1 MRKQL
6 LLMLSLLLYAVG
18 MAAQQPDWGYNPNAY
33 PDEHVIYVGLVDDQG
48 SAVQSFN
55 ENTYLG
61 AFIDGECRGL
71 AKVSQ
76 KSVSDTKTIYYFA
89 LRVKGSDTDNGKAI
103 SFRLSVPGAN
113 TSYIYNDLQP
123 AADAVTYTNKKTTG
137 TLSDLFP
144 LKFIQPLYYA
154 FTQET
159 VSVKVGEQLNLL
171 DYITF
176 EPANANIPELNWN
189 MYDES
194 WRENVNIEGN
204 KLTAIKSTGKYGAVG
219 IFPKL
224 WDMKNTGDHT
234 SINVRVIQPA
244 TSIELR
250 DEYKNGITVNLG
262 DTAALNTVLRSGYTT
277 SPADCNEELTW
288 KSSDETALLPMIG
301 SDIGK
306 FNPVKAG
313 TYTMTLSGENA
324 SVDLKV
330 TVIKPVEYIN
340 PVGTVK
346 VIKMY
351 VGENL
356 LDILPSGYKV
366 MPEDAADR
374 SVRYEVNQSYSDQ
387 GVYEDGDGAYKYTD
401 IFGNLYF
408 NEGDEMIALKSGRVR
423 VTIRSVQN
431 PQASCEYEV
440 IVKDGPT
447 SITFK
452 QEEMTFLLPI
462 KDTDKSDISED
473 IRNNIIMT
481 PSWPKYDENESY
493 DKRSTLLYIQFVK
506 DVTSDTEVITLD
518 YDFTEDKLS
527 ASIVN
532 AGRGS
537 VGVIYLSERTV
548 ASEEGLKN
556 EEVEIMKKFSV
567 VVMESLKGFNVD
579 NYVEMVST
587 ETRDFVLTPDPVG
600 AEVDPSRVEVT
611 ITPNSYLPEEW
622 KSMVEI
628 VPTDESKLNYTIIPH
643 SVGRATISVKLDGV
657 EVATSNVLIGQRYMQ
672 KAGWKWTSF
681 YAGGVRWN
689 SPEYELGNVVEEI
702 RSEDALLHNDPEYG
716 YFGDLNSL
724 GTGTCY
730 KIKVKE
736 EEPGLLDLRIMYT
749 GAYEDMQTHRQIVPM
764 WNWLGNPYQ
773 YDHDINS
780 VFSTEDSNAN
790 NFNVGDRIVS
800 KDDGF
805 AEYNGE
811 KWTGTLIT
819 LHAGLGYM
827 YFNAGSEN
835 VDMEYQRESLM
846 PQGTPVMNAPQ
857 HKQSVWTYNSA
868 PFADNMTIVADLGN
882 DYSAERFTVGA
893 FVGDECRGEG
903 EMIDGKCFITVHADK
918 GETISFKLHDAVSG
932 EMRTI
937 NEQMPFAKMAG
948 SLRAPQR
955 LTVGGIVTGITSAD
969 IASSGI
975 AIVDGQITV
984 QGMDVADIIVCNA
997 SGAVVS
1003 TGETTVAGLPSGV
1016 YVVKVKTKDGKTV
1029 TKKLVK

>member
-1 MRKQL
+1 
-6 LLMLSLLLYAVG
+6 MLSLLLYAVG

-33 PDEHVIYVGLVDDQG
+33 PDEHVIYVGLTEG
-48 SAVQSFN
+48 SLDNCGQKELP

-71 AKVSQ
+71 AKVQ
-76 KSVSDTKTIYYFA
+76 KKSLSVALTINYFP
-89 LRVKGSDTDNGKAI
+89 LRVKGDTNDEGKAI
-103 SFRLSVPGAN
+103 SFRLLYPGGQL
-113 TSYIYNDLQP
+113 SYVYDLQP

-137 TLSDLFP
+137 TLSALFP
-144 LKFIQPLYYA
+144 LKFIQPLYYS

-159 VSVKVGEQLNLL
+159 VSVKVGEQINLL

-189 MYDES
+189 MYEES
-194 WRENVNIEGN
+194 ENVNIEGN
-204 KLTAIKSTGKYGAVG
+204 KLTAIKSTGKYGSVG
-219 IFPKL
+219 VFPKL
-224 WDMKNTGDHT
+224 WDMKNTGQYSD
-234 SINVRVIQPA
+234 INIRVIQPA

-277 SPADCNEELTW
+277 APADCNEELTW
-288 KSSDETALLPMIG
+288 KSSDETAILPMIG

-306 FNPVKAG
+306 FNPVKTG

-340 PVGTVK
+340 PVGRVK
-346 VIKMY
+346 EIKMY
-351 VGENL
+351 IGDNL

-366 MPEDAADR
+366 MPEDATDR
-374 SVRYEVNQSYSDQ
+374 SVRYEVLPSYNQDQ
-387 GVYEDGDGAYKYTD
+387 EFKYNEILEDKGSEG
-401 IFGNLYF
+401 IFARKPGRAR
-408 NEGDEMIALKSGRVR
+408 IAIISN
-423 VTIRSVQN
+423 QN
-431 PQASCEYEV
+431 PQATCTYEV

-447 SITFK
+447 NITFK
-452 QEEMTFLLPI
+452 QDEMTFLMPI
-462 KDTDKSDISED
+462 KDTDKWDISED

-481 PSWPKYDENESY
+481 PSWPKYEEYESY
-493 DKRSTLLYIQFVK
+493 DIAQSNLDISSLTDAVNLY
-506 DVTSDTEVITLD
+506 
-518 YDFTEDKLS
+518 YDFKKDSLS
-527 ASIVN
+527 ASIVK
-532 AGRGS
+532 
-537 VGVIYLSERTV
+537 VGEGWIDISYSSERTI
-548 ASEEGLKN
+548 ATEEGLQN
-556 EEVEIMKKFSV
+556 DEYRISNHFNITIL
-567 VVMESLKGFNVD
+567 ESLKGFKVD
-579 NYVEMVST
+579 GYVEMVST
-587 ETRDFVLTPDPVG
+587 ETRDFVLTPDPVD

-611 ITPNSYLPEEW
+611 IVDASVPEMW
-622 KSMVEI
+622 KSIVEI
-628 VPTDESKLNYTIIPH
+628 VPTDETMLNYTIKPH

-657 EVATSNVLIGQRYMQ
+657 EVATSYVGIGQRYIQ
-672 KAGWKWTSF
+672 KAGWKWTSL
-681 YAGGVRWN
+681 YSGGVSWN
-689 SPEYELGNVVEEI
+689 SPEYELGDVVEEI

-716 YFGDLNSL
+716 YFGDLNRL
-724 GTGTCY
+724 EPGTCY

-736 EEPGLLDLRIMYT
+736 EEPGLLNLRIYP
-749 GAYEDMQTHRQIVPM
+749 GGYEDMRPYRQIVPM

-780 VFSTEDSNAN
+780 VFSTEDANAN
-790 NFNVGDRIVS
+790 KFNVGDRIVS
-800 KDDGF
+800 KDNGF

-811 KWTGTLIT
+811 KWTGTLTT

-827 YFNAGSEN
+827 YFNAASDTIN
-835 VDMEYQRESLM
+835 MELKYEWNM

-882 DYSAERFTVGA
+882 EYSAERFTVGA

-955 LTVGGIVTGITSAD
+955 LTVGGIVTGITAAD

-984 QGMDVADIIVCNA
+984 QGMDVADVIVCNA

>member
-1 MRKQL
+1 
-6 LLMLSLLLYAVG
+6 MLSLLLYAVG

-33 PDEHVIYVGLVDDQG
+33 PDEHVIYVGLTEG
-48 SAVQSFN
+48 SLDNCGQKELP

-71 AKVSQ
+71 AKVQ
-76 KSVSDTKTIYYFA
+76 KKSLSVALTINYFP
-89 LRVKGSDTDNGKAI
+89 LRVKGDTNDEGKAI
-103 SFRLSVPGAN
+103 SFRLLYPGGQL
-113 TSYIYNDLQP
+113 SYVYDLQP

-144 LKFIQPLYYA
+144 LKFIQPLYYG

-159 VSVKVGEQLNLL
+159 VSVKVGEQINLL

-189 MYDES
+189 MYEES
-194 WRENVNIEGN
+194 ENVIIEGN
-204 KLTAIKSTGKYGAVG
+204 KLTAIKSTGKYGSVG
-219 IFPKL
+219 VFPKL
-224 WDMKNTGDHT
+224 WDMKNTGQYPD
-234 SINVRVIQPA
+234 INIRVIQPA

-277 SPADCNEELTW
+277 APADCNEELTW
-288 KSSDETALLPMIG
+288 KSSDETAILPMIG

-306 FNPVKAG
+306 FNPVKTG
-313 TYTMTLSGENA
+313 TYTITLGGEKA

-330 TVIKPVEYIN
+330 TVIKPVEYIEM
-340 PVGTVK
+340 VGSVK
-346 VIKMY
+346 TIKMF

-356 LDILPSGYKV
+356 LNILPAGYKV
-366 MPEDAADR
+366 MPEDATDR
-374 SVRYEVNQSYSDQ
+374 SVHYEVNQSFSDQ

-401 IFGNLYF
+401 IFGDLYF
-408 NEGDEMIALKSGRVR
+408 NEGDEMIALKPGRVR
-423 VTIRSVQN
+423 VTINSTQN
-431 PQASCEYEV
+431 SRAYCEYEV
-440 IVKDGPT
+440 IVKRGPT
-447 SITFK
+447 NITFK
-452 QEEMTFLLPI
+452 QEEMTFLMPR
-462 KDTDKSDISED
+462 KDTDKWDISED

-481 PSWPKYDENESY
+481 PSWPKYEEYESY
-493 DKRSTLLYIQFVK
+493 DIAQSNLDISSLTDAVK
-506 DVTSDTEVITLD
+506 LS
-518 YDFTEDKLS
+518 YDFKKDSLS
-527 ASIVN
+527 ASVVK
-532 AGRGS
+532 
-537 VGVIYLSERTV
+537 VGEGWIDISYSSERTI
-548 ASEEGLKN
+548 ATEEGLRN
-556 EEVEIMKKFSV
+556 DEYEISNHFHV
-567 VVMESLKGFNVD
+567 TIMESLKGFKVD
-579 NYVEMVST
+579 GYVEMVST

-611 ITPNSYLPEEW
+611 ITPDSYVSEEW
-622 KSMVEI
+622 KSIVEI
-628 VPTDESKLNYTIIPH
+628 VPTDETMLNYTIKSH
-643 SVGRATISVKLDGV
+643 SVGRAIISVKLDGV
-657 EVATSNVLIGQRYMQ
+657 EVASSNVLIGQRYMQ
-672 KAGWKWTSF
+672 KAGWKWASL
-681 YAGGVRWN
+681 YGGDVRWN

-716 YFGDLNSL
+716 YFGDINRLES
-724 GTGTCY
+724 GTCY

-749 GAYEDMQTHRQIVPM
+749 GAYEDMKTRRQIVLK

-780 VFSTEDSNAN
+780 VFSTEDAYAN

-811 KWTGTLIT
+811 KWTGTLTT

-835 VDMEYQRESLM
+835 VDMEYLREGSM

-882 DYSAERFTVGA
+882 GYSAERFTVGA

-955 LTVGGIVTGITSAD
+955 LTVGGIVTGITAAD

-984 QGMDVADIIVCNA
+984 QGMDVADVIVCNA

-1003 TGETTVAGLPSGV
+1003 TGESTVTGLPSGV

>member
-1 MRKQL
+1 
-6 LLMLSLLLYAVG
+6 

-71 AKVSQ
+71 AKVSRY
-76 KSVSDTKTIYYFA
+76 SVSDTQTIYYFA
-89 LRVKGSDTDNGKAI
+89 LRVKGTNTDNGKAI
-103 SFRLSVPGAN
+103 SYRLSVGGN
-113 TSYIYNDLQP
+113 QSLVFNDLKP
-123 AADAVTYTNKKTTG
+123 AANAVTYTNNGTTG
-137 TLSDLFP
+137 KLSALYQ
-144 LKFIQPLYYA
+144 LTFIRPGYYGI
-154 FTQET
+154 TQEE

-176 EPANANIPELNWN
+176 KPENANIPEIDWN
-189 MYDES
+189 MSSKEYATL
-194 WRENVNIEGN
+194 EGN
-204 KLTAIKSTGKYGAVG
+204 TLTATKSTGKYATFNISPNLGY
-219 IFPKL
+219 
-224 WDMKNTGDHT
+224 MKPIGQYT

-244 TSIELR
+244 ISIELR

-262 DTAALNTVLRSGYTT
+262 DTAALNTVLRSGYTIA
-277 SPADCNEELTW
+277 PADCNEELTW

-330 TVIKPVEYIN
+330 TVIKPVEYIEM
-340 PVGTVK
+340 VGSVET
-346 VIKMY
+346 IKMF

-356 LDILPSGYKV
+356 LNILPAGYKV
-366 MPEDAADR
+366 MPEDATDR
-374 SVRYEVNQSYSDQ
+374 SVHYEVNQSDSDQ

-401 IFGNLYF
+401 IFGDLYF
-408 NEGDEMIALKSGRVR
+408 NEGDEMIALKPGRVR
-423 VTIRSVQN
+423 VTINSTQN
-431 PQASCEYEV
+431 SRAYCEYEV
-440 IVKDGPT
+440 IVKRGPT
-447 SITFK
+447 NITFK
-452 QEEMTFLLPI
+452 QEEMTFLMPR
-462 KDTDKSDISED
+462 KDTDKWDISKD

-481 PSWPKYDENESY
+481 PSWPKYEEYEEYDIAES
-493 DKRSTLLYIQFVK
+493 DLDIRSYTKAVHLY
-506 DVTSDTEVITLD
+506 
-518 YDFTEDKLS
+518 YDFKNDILS
-527 ASIVN
+527 ALIDSIGQ
-532 AGRGS
+532 GRINVS
-537 VGVIYLSERTV
+537 YSSERTI
-548 ASEEGLKN
+548 ATETGLHN
-556 EEVEIMKKFSV
+556 DEYNISNHFNITIL
-567 VVMESLKGFNVD
+567 ESLKGFNVD
-579 NYVEMVST
+579 GYVDMVST
-587 ETRDFVLTPDPVG
+587 ETCDFVLTPDPVG

-628 VPTDESKLNYTIIPH
+628 VPTDETKLNYTILPH
-643 SVGRATISVKLDGV
+643 GVGSATISVKLDSE
-657 EVATSNVLIGQRYMQ
+657 EVATSNVSIGQRYMQ

-716 YFGDLNSL
+716 YFGDIYSL
-724 GTGTCY
+724 ETGECY

-780 VFSTEDSNAN
+780 VFSTEDTYAN

-800 KDDGF
+800 KDNGF

-811 KWTGTLIT
+811 KWTGTLTT

-827 YFNAGSEN
+827 YFNAASDTI
-835 VDMEYQRESLM
+835 DMEYLREGSM

-955 LTVGGIVTGITSAD
+955 LTVGGIVTGITAAD

-984 QGMDVADIIVCNA
+984 QGMDVADVIVCNA

-1003 TGETTVAGLPSGV
+1003 TGETTVTGLPSGV

>member
-1 MRKQL
+1 
-6 LLMLSLLLYAVG
+6 MLSLLLYAVG

-33 PDEHVIYVGLVDDQG
+33 PDEHVIYVGLTEG
-48 SAVQSFN
+48 SLDNCGQKELP

-71 AKVSQ
+71 AKVQ
-76 KSVSDTKTIYYFA
+76 KKSLSVALTINYFP
-89 LRVKGSDTDNGKAI
+89 LRVKGDTNDEGKAI
-103 SFRLSVPGAN
+103 SFRLLYPGGQL
-113 TSYIYNDLQP
+113 SYVYDLQP

-144 LKFIQPLYYA
+144 LKFIQPLYYG

-159 VSVKVGEQLNLL
+159 VSVKVGEQINLL

-189 MYDES
+189 MYEES
-194 WRENVNIEGN
+194 ENVIIEGN
-204 KLTAIKSTGKYGAVG
+204 KLTAIKSTGKYGSVG
-219 IFPKL
+219 VFPKL
-224 WDMKNTGDHT
+224 WDMKNTGQYSD
-234 SINVRVIQPA
+234 INIRVIQPA

-277 SPADCNEELTW
+277 APADCNEELTW
-288 KSSDETALLPMIG
+288 KSSDETAIRPMTSE
-301 SDIGK
+301 SDLGK
-306 FNPVKAG
+306 FEPVKTG
-313 TYTMTLSGENA
+313 TYTMTLGGENA

-330 TVIKPVEYIN
+330 TVIKPVEYIT
-340 PVGTVK
+340 PVGSVK
-346 VIKMY
+346 TIKMF

-356 LDILPSGYKV
+356 LNILPSGYKV

-374 SVRYEVNQSYSDQ
+374 SVHYEVNQSYSDQ

-408 NEGDEMIALKSGRVR
+408 NEGDEMIALKPGRVR

-440 IVKDGPT
+440 IVKRGPT
-447 SITFK
+447 NITFK
-452 QEEMTFLLPI
+452 QEEMTFLMPR
-462 KDTDKSDISED
+462 KDTDKWDISED

-481 PSWPKYDENESY
+481 PSWPKYEEYESY
-493 DKRSTLLYIQFVK
+493 DIAQSNLDISSLTDAVKLY
-506 DVTSDTEVITLD
+506 
-518 YDFTEDKLS
+518 YDFEKDSLS
-527 ASIVN
+527 ASIDSIGQ
-532 AGRGS
+532 GRINVS
-537 VGVIYLSERTV
+537 YSSERTI
-548 ASEEGLKN
+548 ATEEGLQN
-556 EEVEIMKKFSV
+556 DEYRISNHFNITIL
-567 VVMESLKGFNVD
+567 ESLKGFKVD
-579 NYVEMVST
+579 EYVDMVST
-587 ETRDFVLTPDPVG
+587 ETRDFVLTPDPVD

-611 ITPNSYLPEEW
+611 ITPDSYVSEEW
-622 KSMVEI
+622 KSIVEI
-628 VPTDESKLNYTIIPH
+628 EPTDETMLNYTIKPH
-643 SVGRATISVKLDGV
+643 SVGRATISVKLDGE
-657 EVATSNVLIGQRYMQ
+657 EVATSFVSIGQRYMQ

-681 YAGGVRWN
+681 YGGRVGWN
-689 SPEYELGNVVEEI
+689 SPEIELGNVVEEI

-716 YFGDLNSL
+716 YFGDLNWL
-724 GTGTCY
+724 ETGECY

-736 EEPGLLDLRIMYT
+736 EEPGLLNLRIYP
-749 GAYEDMQTHRQIVPM
+749 GGYEDMRPYRQIVPM

-780 VFSTEDSNAN
+780 VFSTEDANAN
-790 NFNVGDRIVS
+790 KFNVGDRIVS
-800 KDDGF
+800 KDNGF

-811 KWTGTLIT
+811 KWTGTLTT

-827 YFNAGSEN
+827 YFNAASDTIN
-835 VDMEYQRESLM
+835 MELKYEWNM

-955 LTVGGIVTGITSAD
+955 LTVGGIVTGITAAD

-975 AIVDGQITV
+975 AVVDGQITV
-984 QGMDVADIIVCNA
+984 QGMDVADVIVCNA

-1003 TGETTVAGLPSGV
+1003 TGETTVTGLPSGV

>member
-1 MRKQL
+1 
-6 LLMLSLLLYAVG
+6 MLSLLLYAVG

-55 ENTYLG
+55 DNTYLG
-61 AFIDGECRGL
+61 AFIEGECRGL
-71 AKVSQ
+71 AKVSRY
-76 KSVSDTKTIYYFA
+76 SVSDTQTIYYFA
-89 LRVKGSDTDNGKAI
+89 LRVKGTNTDNGKAI
-103 SFRLSVPGAN
+103 SYRLSIGGNQSFVF
-113 TSYIYNDLQP
+113 NDLKP
-123 AADAVTYTNKKTTG
+123 AANAVTYTNNGTTG
-137 TLSDLFP
+137 KLSALYQ
-144 LKFIQPLYYA
+144 LTFIRPGYYSIVQP
-154 FTQET
+154 E
-159 VSVKVGEQLNLL
+159 VSVKVGAEFNLL
-171 DYITF
+171 DHITF
-176 EPANANIPELNWN
+176 EPANANIPEMNWT
-189 MYDES
+189 MGQGEK
-194 WRENVNIEGN
+194 ENEYASIKGN
-204 KLTAIKSTGKYGAVG
+204 TFKALKSTGKYIWVSVSPNLLG
-219 IFPKL
+219 
-224 WDMKNTGDHT
+224 MKPTGQYT
-234 SINVRVIQPA
+234 EVSVRVIQPA

-277 SPADCNEELTW
+277 APADCNEELTW
-288 KSSDETALLPMIG
+288 KSSDETAIRPMTSE
-301 SDIGK
+301 SDLGK
-306 FNPVKAG
+306 FEPVKTG

-340 PVGTVK
+340 PVGRVK
-346 VIKMY
+346 EIKMY
-351 VGENL
+351 IGDNL

-366 MPEDAADR
+366 MPEDATDR
-374 SVRYEVNQSYSDQ
+374 SVRYEVLPSYNQDQ
-387 GVYEDGDGAYKYTD
+387 EFKYNEILEDNGSEG
-401 IFGNLYF
+401 IFARKPGRAR
-408 NEGDEMIALKSGRVR
+408 IAIISN
-423 VTIRSVQN
+423 QN
-431 PQASCEYEV
+431 PQASCTYEV

-447 SITFK
+447 NITFK
-452 QEEMTFLLPI
+452 QDEMTFLMPI
-462 KDTDKSDISED
+462 KDTDKWDISED

-481 PSWPKYDENESY
+481 PSWPKYEEYESY
-493 DKRSTLLYIQFVK
+493 DIAQSNLDISSLTDAVK
-506 DVTSDTEVITLD
+506 LS
-518 YDFTEDKLS
+518 YDFKKDIIS
-527 ASIVN
+527 ASVVK
-532 AGRGS
+532 
-537 VGVIYLSERTV
+537 VGEGWIDISYSSERTI
-548 ASEEGLKN
+548 ATEEGLQN
-556 EEVEIMKKFSV
+556 DEYYISNHFHVTIL
-567 VVMESLKGFNVD
+567 ESLKGFKVD
-579 NYVEMVST
+579 GYVDMVST
-587 ETRDFVLTPDPVG
+587 ETRDFVLTPDPVD

-611 ITPNSYLPEEW
+611 IVDASVPEMW
-622 KSMVEI
+622 KSIVEI
-628 VPTDESKLNYTIIPH
+628 VPTDETMLNYTIKPH

-657 EVATSNVLIGQRYMQ
+657 EVATSYVGIGQRYIQ
-672 KAGWKWTSF
+672 KAGWKWTSL
-681 YAGGVRWN
+681 YSGGVSWN
-689 SPEYELGNVVEEI
+689 SPEYELGDVVEEI

-716 YFGDLNSL
+716 YFGDLNRL
-724 GTGTCY
+724 EPGTCY

-736 EEPGLLDLRIMYT
+736 EEPGLLNLRIYP
-749 GAYEDMQTHRQIVPM
+749 GGYEDMRPYRQIVPM

-780 VFSTEDSNAN
+780 VFSTEDTYAN
-790 NFNVGDRIVS
+790 KFNVGDRIVS
-800 KDDGF
+800 KDNGF

-811 KWTGTLIT
+811 KWTGTLTT

-827 YFNAGSEN
+827 YFNAASDTIN
-835 VDMEYQRESLM
+835 MELKYEWNM

-955 LTVGGIVTGITSAD
+955 LTVGGIVTGITAAD

-984 QGMDVADIIVCNA
+984 QGMDVADVIVCNA

-1003 TGETTVAGLPSGV
+1003 TGETTVTGLPSGV

>member
-1 MRKQL
+1 
-6 LLMLSLLLYAVG
+6 

-55 ENTYLG
+55 DNTYLG

-71 AKVSQ
+71 AKVSRY
-76 KSVSDTKTIYYFA
+76 SVSDTQTIYYFA
-89 LRVKGSDTDNGKAI
+89 LRVKGTNTDNGKAI
-103 SFRLSVPGAN
+103 SYRLSVGGN
-113 TSYIYNDLQP
+113 QSFVFNDLKP
-123 AADAVTYTNKKTTG
+123 AANAVTYTNNGTTG
-137 TLSDLFP
+137 KLSALYQ
-144 LKFIQPLYYA
+144 LTFIRPGYYSIVQP
-154 FTQET
+154 E
-159 VSVKVGEQLNLL
+159 VSVKVGAEFNLL
-171 DYITF
+171 DHITF
-176 EPANANIPELNWN
+176 EPANANIPEMNWT
-189 MYDES
+189 MGQGEK
-194 WRENVNIEGN
+194 ENEYASIKGN
-204 KLTAIKSTGKYGAVG
+204 TFKALKSTGKYIWVSVSPNLLG
-219 IFPKL
+219 
-224 WDMKNTGDHT
+224 MKPTGQYT
-234 SINVRVIQPA
+234 EISVRVIQPA

-277 SPADCNEELTW
+277 APADCNEELTW
-288 KSSDETALLPMIG
+288 KSSDETAIRPMTSE
-301 SDIGK
+301 SDLGK
-306 FNPVKAG
+306 FEPVKTG
-313 TYTMTLSGENA
+313 TYTMTLGGENA

-340 PVGTVK
+340 PVGRVK
-346 VIKMY
+346 EIKMY
-351 VGENL
+351 IGDNL

-366 MPEDAADR
+366 MPEDATDR
-374 SVRYEVNQSYSDQ
+374 SVRYEVLPSYNQDQ
-387 GVYEDGDGAYKYTD
+387 EFKYNEILEDKGSEG
-401 IFGNLYF
+401 IFARKPGRAR
-408 NEGDEMIALKSGRVR
+408 IAIISN
-423 VTIRSVQN
+423 QN
-431 PQASCEYEV
+431 PQATCTYEV

-447 SITFK
+447 NITFK
-452 QEEMTFLLPI
+452 QEEMTFLMPI
-462 KDTDKSDISED
+462 KDTDKWNISED

-481 PSWPKYDENESY
+481 PSWPKYEEYESY
-493 DKRSTLLYIQFVK
+493 DIAQSNLDISSLTDAVK
-506 DVTSDTEVITLD
+506 LS
-518 YDFTEDKLS
+518 YDFKKDIIS
-527 ASIVN
+527 ASVVK
-532 AGRGS
+532 
-537 VGVIYLSERTV
+537 VGEGWIDISYSSERTI
-548 ASEEGLKN
+548 ATEEGLQN
-556 EEVEIMKKFSV
+556 DEYYISNHFHVTI
-567 VVMESLKGFNVD
+567 MESLKGFKVD
-579 NYVEMVST
+579 GYVDMVST

-611 ITPNSYLPEEW
+611 ITPNTYVSEEW
-622 KSMVEI
+622 KSIVEI
-628 VPTDESKLNYTIIPH
+628 VPTDETMLNYTIRPH

-657 EVATSNVLIGQRYMQ
+657 EVATSYVSIGQRYMQ

-681 YAGGVRWN
+681 YGGGVSWN
-689 SPEYELGNVVEEI
+689 SPEIELGNVVEEI
-702 RSEDALLHNDPEYG
+702 RSEDALLYNDPEYG
-716 YFGDLNSL
+716 YFGDIYSL
-724 GTGTCY
+724 ETGECY

-749 GAYEDMQTHRQIVPM
+749 GGYEDMRTHRQIVPM

-780 VFSTEDSNAN
+780 VFSTEDTYAN
-790 NFNVGDRIVS
+790 KFNVGDRIVS

-811 KWTGTLIT
+811 KWTGTLTT
-819 LHAGLGYM
+819 LRAGLGYM
-827 YFNAGSEN
+827 YFNAASDTI
-835 VDMEYQRESLM
+835 DMEYLREGSM

-955 LTVGGIVTGITSAD
+955 LTVGGIVTGITAAD

-975 AIVDGQITV
+975 AVVDGQITV
-984 QGMDVADIIVCNA
+984 QGMDVADVIVCNA

>member
-33 PDEHVIYVGLVDDQG
+33 PDEHVIFVGLVDDQG

-55 ENTYLG
+55 DNTYLG
-61 AFIDGECRGL
+61 AFIEGECRGL
-71 AKVSQ
+71 AKVSRY
-76 KSVSDTKTIYYFA
+76 SVSDTQTIYYFA
-89 LRVKGSDTDNGKAI
+89 LRVKGTNTDNGKAI
-103 SFRLSVPGAN
+103 SYRLSVGGN
-113 TSYIYNDLQP
+113 QSFVFNDLKP
-123 AADAVTYTNKKTTG
+123 AANAVTYTNNGTTG
-137 TLSDLFP
+137 KLSALYQ
-144 LKFIQPLYYA
+144 LTFIRPGYYSIVQP
-154 FTQET
+154 E
-159 VSVKVGEQLNLL
+159 VRVKVGAEFNLL
-171 DYITF
+171 DHITF
-176 EPANANIPELNWN
+176 EPANANIPEMNWT
-189 MYDES
+189 MGQGEK
-194 WRENVNIEGN
+194 ENEYASIKGN
-204 KLTAIKSTGKYGAVG
+204 TFKALKSTGKYGWVNVSPNLLG
-219 IFPKL
+219 
-224 WDMKNTGDHT
+224 MKPTGQYT
-234 SINVRVIQPA
+234 KVSVRVIQPA

-277 SPADCNEELTW
+277 APADCNEKLTW
-288 KSSDETALLPMIG
+288 KSSDETAILPMEG
-301 SDIGK
+301 NDIGK
-306 FNPVKAG
+306 FNPVKTG

-340 PVGTVK
+340 PVGRVK
-346 VIKMY
+346 EIKMY
-351 VGENL
+351 IGDNL

-366 MPEDAADR
+366 MPEDATDR
-374 SVRYEVNQSYSDQ
+374 SVRYEVLPSYNQDQ
-387 GVYEDGDGAYKYTD
+387 EFKYNEILEDNGSEG
-401 IFGNLYF
+401 IFARKPGRAR
-408 NEGDEMIALKSGRVR
+408 IAIISN
-423 VTIRSVQN
+423 QN
-431 PQASCEYEV
+431 PQATCTYEV

-447 SITFK
+447 NITFK
-452 QEEMTFLLPI
+452 QEEMTFLMPI
-462 KDTDKSDISED
+462 KDTDKWDISEG

-481 PSWPKYDENESY
+481 PSWPKYEEYESY
-493 DKRSTLLYIQFVK
+493 DIAQSNLDISSLTDAVK
-506 DVTSDTEVITLD
+506 LS
-518 YDFTEDKLS
+518 YDFKKDSLS
-527 ASIVN
+527 ASVVK
-532 AGRGS
+532 
-537 VGVIYLSERTV
+537 VGEGWIDISYSSERTI
-548 ASEEGLKN
+548 ATEEGLQN
-556 EEVEIMKKFSV
+556 DEYYISNHFHITIL
-567 VVMESLKGFNVD
+567 ESLKGFKVD
-579 NYVEMVST
+579 GYVDMVST

-611 ITPNSYLPEEW
+611 ITPDTYVSEEW
-622 KSMVEI
+622 KSIVEI
-628 VPTDESKLNYTIIPH
+628 VPTDETMLNYTIRPH

-657 EVATSNVLIGQRYMQ
+657 EVATSHVGIGQRYMQ

-681 YAGGVRWN
+681 YGGGVRWN

-716 YFGDLNSL
+716 YFGDIYSL
-724 GTGTCY
+724 ETGECY

-749 GAYEDMQTHRQIVPM
+749 GAYEDMRTHRQIVPM

-780 VFSTEDSNAN
+780 VFVKEENRN
-790 NFNVGDRIVS
+790 VFNVGDRIVS

-811 KWTGTLIT
+811 KWTGTLTT
-819 LHAGLGYM
+819 LRAGLGYM

-835 VDMEYQRESLM
+835 VDMEYLREGSM

-882 DYSAERFTVGA
+882 EYSAERFTVGA

-955 LTVGGIVTGITSAD
+955 LTVGGIVTGITAAD

-975 AIVDGQITV
+975 AVVDGQITV
-984 QGMDVADIIVCNA
+984 QGMDVADVIVCNA

>member
-1 MRKQL
+1 
-6 LLMLSLLLYAVG
+6 

-33 PDEHVIYVGLVDDQG
+33 PDEHVIFVGLVDDQG

-55 ENTYLG
+55 DNTYLG

-71 AKVSQ
+71 AKVSRY
-76 KSVSDTKTIYYFA
+76 SVSDTQTIYYFA
-89 LRVKGSDTDNGKAI
+89 LRVKGTNTDNGKAI
-103 SFRLSVPGAN
+103 SYRLSVGGN
-113 TSYIYNDLQP
+113 QSFVFNDLKP
-123 AADAVTYTNKKTTG
+123 AANAVTYTNNGTTG
-137 TLSDLFP
+137 KLSALYQ
-144 LKFIQPLYYA
+144 LTFIRPGYYSIVQP
-154 FTQET
+154 E
-159 VSVKVGEQLNLL
+159 VSVKVGAEFNLL
-171 DYITF
+171 DHITF
-176 EPANANIPELNWN
+176 EPANANIPEMNWT
-189 MYDES
+189 MGQGEK
-194 WRENVNIEGN
+194 ENEYASIKGN
-204 KLTAIKSTGKYGAVG
+204 TFKALKSTGKYSWVSVSPNLLG
-219 IFPKL
+219 
-224 WDMKNTGDHT
+224 MKPTGQYT
-234 SINVRVIQPA
+234 TVSVRVIQPA

-277 SPADCNEELTW
+277 APADCNEELTW
-288 KSSDETALLPMIG
+288 KSSDETAIRPMEG
-301 SDIGK
+301 NDIGK
-306 FNPVKAG
+306 FNPVKTG

-340 PVGTVK
+340 PVGRVK
-346 VIKMY
+346 EIKMY
-351 VGENL
+351 IGDNL

-366 MPEDAADR
+366 MPEDATDR
-374 SVRYEVNQSYSDQ
+374 SVRYEVLPSYNQDQ
-387 GVYEDGDGAYKYTD
+387 EFKYNEILEDNGSEG
-401 IFGNLYF
+401 IFARKPGRAR
-408 NEGDEMIALKSGRVR
+408 IAIISN
-423 VTIRSVQN
+423 QN
-431 PQASCEYEV
+431 PQASCTYEV

-447 SITFK
+447 NITFK
-452 QEEMTFLLPI
+452 QEEMTFLMPI
-462 KDTDKSDISED
+462 KDTDKWDISED

-481 PSWPKYDENESY
+481 PSWPKYEEYESY
-493 DKRSTLLYIQFVK
+493 DIAQSNLDISSLTDAVK
-506 DVTSDTEVITLD
+506 LS
-518 YDFTEDKLS
+518 YDFKKDSLS
-527 ASIVN
+527 ASVVK
-532 AGRGS
+532 
-537 VGVIYLSERTV
+537 VGEGWIDISYSSERTI
-548 ASEEGLKN
+548 ATEEGLRN
-556 EEVEIMKKFSV
+556 DEYEISNHFHV
-567 VVMESLKGFNVD
+567 TIMESLKGFKVD
-579 NYVEMVST
+579 GYVEMVST
-587 ETRDFVLTPDPVG
+587 ETRDFVLTPDPVD

-611 ITPNSYLPEEW
+611 ITPDSYVSEEW
-622 KSMVEI
+622 KSIVEI
-628 VPTDESKLNYTIIPH
+628 VPTDKNKLNYTIRPH
-643 SVGRATISVKLDGV
+643 SVGRAIISVKLDGV
-657 EVATSNVLIGQRYMQ
+657 EVASSNVLIGQRYMQ
-672 KAGWKWTSF
+672 KAGWKWASL
-681 YAGGVRWN
+681 YGGDVSWN

-716 YFGDLNSL
+716 YFGDINRLES
-724 GTGTCY
+724 GTCY

-749 GAYEDMQTHRQIVPM
+749 GAYEDMRTHRQIVPM

-780 VFSTEDSNAN
+780 VFSTEDAYAN
-790 NFNVGDRIVS
+790 KFNVGDRIVS

-811 KWTGTLIT
+811 KWTGTLTT
-819 LHAGLGYM
+819 LRAGLGYM

-835 VDMEYQRESLM
+835 VDMEYLREGSM

-955 LTVGGIVTGITSAD
+955 LTVGGIVTGITAAD

-975 AIVDGQITV
+975 AVVDGQITV
-984 QGMDVADIIVCNA
+984 QGMDVADVIVCNA

-1003 TGETTVAGLPSGV
+1003 TGETTITGLPSGV

>member
-1 MRKQL
+1 
-6 LLMLSLLLYAVG
+6 MLSLLLYAVG

-33 PDEHVIYVGLVDDQG
+33 PDEHVIYVGLTEG
-48 SAVQSFN
+48 SLDNCGQKELP

-71 AKVSQ
+71 AKVQ
-76 KSVSDTKTIYYFA
+76 KKSLSVALTINYFP
-89 LRVKGSDTDNGKAI
+89 LRVKGDTNDEGKAI
-103 SFRLSVPGAN
+103 SFRLLYPGGQL
-113 TSYIYNDLQP
+113 SYVYDLQP

-144 LKFIQPLYYA
+144 LKFIQPLYYG

-159 VSVKVGEQLNLL
+159 VSVKVGEQINLL

-189 MYDES
+189 MYEES
-194 WRENVNIEGN
+194 ENVIIEGN
-204 KLTAIKSTGKYGAVG
+204 KLTAIKSTGKYGSVG
-219 IFPKL
+219 VFPKL
-224 WDMKNTGDHT
+224 WDMKNTGQYSD
-234 SINVRVIQPA
+234 INIRVIQPA

-277 SPADCNEELTW
+277 APADCNEELTW
-288 KSSDETALLPMIG
+288 KSSDETAIRPMTSE
-301 SDIGK
+301 SDLGK
-306 FNPVKAG
+306 FEPVKTG

-340 PVGTVK
+340 PVGRVK
-346 VIKMY
+346 EIKMY
-351 VGENL
+351 IGDNL

-366 MPEDAADR
+366 MPEDATDR
-374 SVRYEVNQSYSDQ
+374 SVRYEVLPIYNQDQ
-387 GVYEDGDGAYKYTD
+387 EFKYNEILEDNGSEG
-401 IFGNLYF
+401 IFARKPGRAR
-408 NEGDEMIALKSGRVR
+408 IAIISN
-423 VTIRSVQN
+423 QN
-431 PQASCEYEV
+431 PQAACTYEV

-447 SITFK
+447 NITFK
-452 QEEMTFLLPI
+452 QEEMTFLMPI
-462 KDTDKSDISED
+462 KDTDKWDISED

-481 PSWPKYDENESY
+481 PSWPKYEEYESY
-493 DKRSTLLYIQFVK
+493 DIAQSNLDISSLTDAVK
-506 DVTSDTEVITLD
+506 LS
-518 YDFTEDKLS
+518 YDFKKDSLS
-527 ASIVN
+527 ASVVK
-532 AGRGS
+532 
-537 VGVIYLSERTV
+537 VGEGWIDISYSSERTI
-548 ASEEGLKN
+548 ATEEGLRN
-556 EEVEIMKKFSV
+556 DEYEISNHFHV
-567 VVMESLKGFNVD
+567 TIMESLKGFKVD
-579 NYVEMVST
+579 GFVDMVST

-611 ITPNSYLPEEW
+611 ITPDSYVSEEW
-622 KSMVEI
+622 KSIVEI
-628 VPTDESKLNYTIIPH
+628 VPTDETMLNYTIKPH

-657 EVATSNVLIGQRYMQ
+657 EVASSYVSIGQRYMQ
-672 KAGWKWTSF
+672 KAGWKWASL
-681 YAGGVRWN
+681 YGGRVGWN
-689 SPEYELGNVVEEI
+689 SPEIELGNVVEEI

-716 YFGDLNSL
+716 YFGDLNWL
-724 GTGTCY
+724 ETGECY

-749 GAYEDMQTHRQIVPM
+749 GAYEDMRTHRQIVPM

-780 VFSTEDSNAN
+780 VFSTEDAYAN
-790 NFNVGDRIVS
+790 KFNVGDRIVS
-800 KDDGF
+800 KDNGF

-811 KWTGTLIT
+811 KWTGTLTT

-827 YFNAGSEN
+827 YFNAASDTI
-835 VDMEYQRESLM
+835 DMEYLREGSM

-955 LTVGGIVTGITSAD
+955 LTVGGIVTGITAAD

-984 QGMDVADIIVCNA
+984 QGMDVADVIVCNA

-1003 TGETTVAGLPSGV
+1003 TGETTVTGLPSGV

>member
-1 MRKQL
+1 
-6 LLMLSLLLYAVG
+6 MLSLLLYAVG

-33 PDEHVIYVGLVDDQG
+33 PDEHVIYVGLTEG
-48 SAVQSFN
+48 SLDNCGQKELP

-71 AKVSQ
+71 AKVQ
-76 KSVSDTKTIYYFA
+76 KKSLSVALTINYFP
-89 LRVKGSDTDNGKAI
+89 LRVKGDTNDEGKAI
-103 SFRLSVPGAN
+103 SFRLLYPGGQL
-113 TSYIYNDLQP
+113 SYVYDLQP

-144 LKFIQPLYYA
+144 LKFIQPLYYG

-159 VSVKVGEQLNLL
+159 VSVKVGEQINLL

-189 MYDES
+189 MYEES
-194 WRENVNIEGN
+194 ENVIIEGN
-204 KLTAIKSTGKYGAVG
+204 KLTAIKSTGKYGSVG
-219 IFPKL
+219 VFPKL
-224 WDMKNTGDHT
+224 WDMKNTGQYSD
-234 SINVRVIQPA
+234 INIRVIQPA

-277 SPADCNEELTW
+277 APADCNEELTW
-288 KSSDETALLPMIG
+288 KSSDETAIRPMTSE
-301 SDIGK
+301 SDLGK

-330 TVIKPVEYIN
+330 TVIKPVEN
-340 PVGTVK
+340 
-346 VIKMY
+346 IKM
-351 VGENL
+351 VGSVKTIKMFLGENL
-356 LDILPSGYKV
+356 LDILPAGYKV
-366 MPEDAADR
+366 MPEDATDR
-374 SVRYEVNQSYSDQ
+374 SVHYEVNQGYYQ
-387 GVYEDGDGAYKYTD
+387 GVHEDVDGTYKYTD
-401 IFGNLYF
+401 IFGDEYF
-408 NEGDEMIALKSGRVR
+408 NEGDEMIALKPGRVR

-440 IVKDGPT
+440 IVKRGPT
-447 SITFK
+447 NITFK
-452 QEEMTFLLPI
+452 QEEMTFLMPR
-462 KDTDKSDISED
+462 KDTDKWDISED

-481 PSWPKYDENESY
+481 PSWPKYDEYEEY
-493 DKRSTLLYIQFVK
+493 DIAQSDLDILSFTKAVNLY
-506 DVTSDTEVITLD
+506 
-518 YDFTEDKLS
+518 YDFKNDILS
-527 ASIVN
+527 ASIDSIGQGWIDV
-532 AGRGS
+532 S
-537 VGVIYLSERTV
+537 YSSERTI
-548 ASEEGLKN
+548 ATETGLQNDKYRISN
-556 EEVEIMKKFSV
+556 HFNITIL
-567 VVMESLKGFNVD
+567 ESLKGFKVD
-579 NYVEMVST
+579 GYVEMVST
-587 ETRDFVLTPDPVG
+587 ETRDFVLTPDPVD

-611 ITPNSYLPEEW
+611 ITPDSYVPEEW
-622 KSMVEI
+622 KSIVEI
-628 VPTDESKLNYTIIPH
+628 VPTDETMLNYTIKPH

-657 EVATSNVLIGQRYMQ
+657 EVATSHVGIGQRYMQ
-672 KAGWKWTSF
+672 KAGWKWTSL
-681 YAGGVRWN
+681 YSGGVSWN

-716 YFGDLNSL
+716 YFGDLNRL
-724 GTGTCY
+724 EPGECY

-736 EEPGLLDLRIMYT
+736 EEPGLLNLRIYP
-749 GAYEDMQTHRQIVPM
+749 GGYEDMRPYRQIVPM

-780 VFSTEDSNAN
+780 VFSTEDANAN
-790 NFNVGDRIVS
+790 KFNVGDRIVS
-800 KDDGF
+800 KDNGF

-811 KWTGTLIT
+811 KWTGTLTT

-827 YFNAGSEN
+827 YFNAASDTIN
-835 VDMEYQRESLM
+835 MELKYEWNM

-882 DYSAERFTVGA
+882 EYSAERFTVGA
-893 FVGDECRGEG
+893 FVGEECRGEG

-955 LTVGGIVTGITSAD
+955 MTVGGIVTGITAAD

-984 QGMDVADIIVCNA
+984 QGMDVADVIVCNA

>member
-1 MRKQL
+1 
-6 LLMLSLLLYAVG
+6 MLSLLLYAVG

-33 PDEHVIYVGLVDDQG
+33 PDEHVIYVGLTEG
-48 SAVQSFN
+48 SLDNCGQKELP

-71 AKVSQ
+71 AKVQ
-76 KSVSDTKTIYYFA
+76 KKSLSVALTINYFP
-89 LRVKGSDTDNGKAI
+89 LRVKGDTNDEGKAI
-103 SFRLSVPGAN
+103 SFRLLYPGGQL
-113 TSYIYNDLQP
+113 SYVYDLQP

-144 LKFIQPLYYA
+144 LKFIQPLYYG

-159 VSVKVGEQLNLL
+159 VSVKVGEQINLL

-189 MYDES
+189 MYEES
-194 WRENVNIEGN
+194 ENVIIEGN
-204 KLTAIKSTGKYGAVG
+204 KLTAIKSTGKYGSVG
-219 IFPKL
+219 VFPKL
-224 WDMKNTGDHT
+224 WDMKNTGQYSD
-234 SINVRVIQPA
+234 INIRVIQPA

-277 SPADCNEELTW
+277 APADCNEELTW
-288 KSSDETALLPMIG
+288 KSSDETAIRPMTSE
-301 SDIGK
+301 SDLGK
-306 FNPVKAG
+306 FEPVKTG

-340 PVGTVK
+340 PVGRVK
-346 VIKMY
+346 EIKMY
-351 VGENL
+351 IGDNL
-356 LDILPSGYKV
+356 LSILPSGYKV
-366 MPEDAADR
+366 MPEDATDR
-374 SVRYEVNQSYSDQ
+374 SVRYEVLPSYNQDQ
-387 GVYEDGDGAYKYTD
+387 EFKYNEILEDNGSEG
-401 IFGNLYF
+401 IFARKPGRAR
-408 NEGDEMIALKSGRVR
+408 IAIISN
-423 VTIRSVQN
+423 QN
-431 PQASCEYEV
+431 PQASCTYEV

-447 SITFK
+447 NITFK
-452 QEEMTFLLPI
+452 QEEMTFLMPR
-462 KDTDKSDISED
+462 KDTDKWDISED

-481 PSWPKYDENESY
+481 PSWPKYEEYEEYDIAES
-493 DKRSTLLYIQFVK
+493 DLDIRSYTKAVNLYYNFEK
-506 DVTSDTEVITLD
+506 DS
-518 YDFTEDKLS
+518 LS
-527 ASIVN
+527 ASIDSIGQ
-532 AGRGS
+532 GRIDVS
-537 VGVIYLSERTV
+537 YSSERTF
-548 ASEEGLKN
+548 ATEEGLQN
-556 EEVEIMKKFSV
+556 DEYRISNHFNITIL
-567 VVMESLKGFNVD
+567 ESLKGFKVD
-579 NYVEMVST
+579 GYVEMVST
-587 ETRDFVLTPDPVG
+587 ETRDFVLTPDPVD

-611 ITPNSYLPEEW
+611 ITPDSYVSEEW
-622 KSMVEI
+622 KSIVEI
-628 VPTDESKLNYTIIPH
+628 VPTDETMLNYTIRPH

-657 EVATSNVLIGQRYMQ
+657 EVATSHVGIGQRYMQ
-672 KAGWKWTSF
+672 KAGWKWASL
-681 YAGGVRWN
+681 YGGGVRWN

-716 YFGDLNSL
+716 YFGDIYSL
-724 GTGTCY
+724 ETGECY

-749 GAYEDMQTHRQIVPM
+749 GAYEDMRTHRQIVPM

-780 VFSTEDSNAN
+780 VFSTEDTYAN
-790 NFNVGDRIVS
+790 KFNVGDRIVS
-800 KDDGF
+800 KDNGF

-811 KWTGTLIT
+811 KWTGTLTT

-827 YFNAGSEN
+827 YFNAASDTI
-835 VDMEYQRESLM
+835 DMEYLREGSM

-955 LTVGGIVTGITSAD
+955 LTVGGIVTGITAAD

-975 AIVDGQITV
+975 AVVDGQITV
-984 QGMDVADIIVCNA
+984 QGMDVADVIVCNA

>member
-1 MRKQL
+1 
-6 LLMLSLLLYAVG
+6 

-33 PDEHVIYVGLVDDQG
+33 PDEHVIYVGLTEG
-48 SAVQSFN
+48 SLDNCGQKELP

-71 AKVSQ
+71 AKVQ
-76 KSVSDTKTIYYFA
+76 KKSLSVALTINYFP
-89 LRVKGSDTDNGKAI
+89 LRVKGDTNDEGKAI
-103 SFRLSVPGAN
+103 SFRLLYPGGQL
-113 TSYIYNDLQP
+113 SYVYDLQP

-144 LKFIQPLYYA
+144 LKFIQPLYYG

-159 VSVKVGEQLNLL
+159 VSVKVGEQINLL

-189 MYDES
+189 MYEES
-194 WRENVNIEGN
+194 ENVIIEGN
-204 KLTAIKSTGKYGAVG
+204 KLTAIKSTGKYGSVG
-219 IFPKL
+219 VFPKL
-224 WDMKNTGDHT
+224 WDMKNTGQYSD
-234 SINVRVIQPA
+234 INIRVIQPA

-277 SPADCNEELTW
+277 APADCNEELTW
-288 KSSDETALLPMIG
+288 KSSDETAILPMIG

-306 FNPVKAG
+306 FNPVKTG

-330 TVIKPVEYIN
+330 TVFKPVEYIEM
-340 PVGTVK
+340 VGSVK
-346 VIKMY
+346 TIKMF

-356 LDILPSGYKV
+356 LDILPAGYKV
-366 MPEDAADR
+366 MPEDATDR
-374 SVRYEVNQSYSDQ
+374 SVYYEVNQSYSDQ

-401 IFGNLYF
+401 IFGDLYF
-408 NEGDEMIALKSGRVR
+408 NEGDKMIALKPGRVL
-423 VTIRSVQN
+423 VTIISTQN
-431 PQASCEYEV
+431 SQADCEYEV
-440 IVKDGPT
+440 IVKRGPT
-447 SITFK
+447 NITFK
-452 QEEMTFLLPI
+452 QEEMTFLMPR
-462 KDTDKSDISED
+462 KDTDKWDISED

-481 PSWPKYDENESY
+481 PSWPKYDEYEEYDIAES
-493 DKRSTLLYIQFVK
+493 DLDIRSYTKAVKLYYNF
-506 DVTSDTEVITLD
+506 E
-518 YDFTEDKLS
+518 EDSLS
-527 ASIVN
+527 ASIDSIGQ
-532 AGRGS
+532 GRINVS
-537 VGVIYLSERTV
+537 YSSERTI
-548 ASEEGLKN
+548 ATEEGLQN
-556 EEVEIMKKFSV
+556 DEYRISNHFNITIL
-567 VVMESLKGFNVD
+567 ESLKGFKVD
-579 NYVEMVST
+579 GYVEMVST
-587 ETRDFVLTPDPVG
+587 ETRDFVLTPDPVD

-611 ITPNSYLPEEW
+611 ITPYTDVPEEW
-622 KSMVEI
+622 KSIVEI
-628 VPTDESKLNYTIIPH
+628 VPTDETMLNYTIKPH

-657 EVATSNVLIGQRYMQ
+657 EVATSHVGIGQRYMQ

-681 YAGGVRWN
+681 YAGGVSWN
-689 SPEYELGNVVEEI
+689 SPEYELGNVVEQI

-716 YFGDLNSL
+716 YFGDLNRL
-724 GTGTCY
+724 EPGECY

-736 EEPGLLDLRIMYT
+736 EEPGLLNLRIYP
-749 GAYEDMQTHRQIVPM
+749 GGYEDMRPYRQIVPM

-780 VFSTEDSNAN
+780 VFSTEDANAN

-800 KDDGF
+800 KDNGF

-811 KWTGTLIT
+811 KWTGTLTT

-827 YFNAGSEN
+827 YFNAASDTIN
-835 VDMEYQRESLM
+835 MELKYEWNM

-918 GETISFKLHDAVSG
+918 GETISFKLYDAVSG

-955 LTVGGIVTGITSAD
+955 LTVGGIVTGITAAD

-975 AIVDGQITV
+975 AVVDGQITV
-984 QGMDVADIIVCNA
+984 QGMDVADVIVCNA

-1003 TGETTVAGLPSGV
+1003 TGETTVTGLPSGV

>member
-1 MRKQL
+1 
-6 LLMLSLLLYAVG
+6 

-33 PDEHVIYVGLVDDQG
+33 PDEHVIYVGLVDDKG

-55 ENTYLG
+55 ANTYLG
-61 AFIDGECRGL
+61 AFIDGECRGI
-71 AKVSQ
+71 AEVSQ

-103 SFRLSVPGAN
+103 SFRLSIPGAN
-113 TSYIYNDLQP
+113 MSYIYNDLKP
-123 AADAVTYTNKKTTG
+123 AANAVTYTNKKTTG

-144 LKFIQPLYYA
+144 LKFIQPLYYG

-159 VSVKVGEQLNLL
+159 VSVKVGEQINLL

-189 MYDES
+189 MYEES
-194 WRENVNIEGN
+194 ENVIIEGN
-204 KLTAIKSTGKYGAVG
+204 KLTAIKSTGKYGSVG
-219 IFPKL
+219 VFPKL
-224 WDMKNTGDHT
+224 WDMKNTGQYSD
-234 SINVRVIQPA
+234 INIRVIQPA

-277 SPADCNEELTW
+277 APADCNEELTW
-288 KSSDETALLPMIG
+288 KSSDETAIRPMTSE
-301 SDIGK
+301 SDLGK

-340 PVGTVK
+340 PVGRVK
-346 VIKMY
+346 EIKMY
-351 VGENL
+351 IGDNL

-366 MPEDAADR
+366 MPEDATDR
-374 SVRYEVNQSYSDQ
+374 SVRYEVLPSYNQDQ
-387 GVYEDGDGAYKYTD
+387 EFKYNEILEDNGSEG
-401 IFGNLYF
+401 IFARKPGRAR
-408 NEGDEMIALKSGRVR
+408 IAIISN
-423 VTIRSVQN
+423 QN
-431 PQASCEYEV
+431 PQASCTYEV

-447 SITFK
+447 NITFK
-452 QEEMTFLLPI
+452 QEEMTFLMPI
-462 KDTDKSDISED
+462 KDTDKWDISED

-481 PSWPKYDENESY
+481 PSWPKYEEYESY
-493 DKRSTLLYIQFVK
+493 DIAQSNLDISSLTDAVK
-506 DVTSDTEVITLD
+506 LS
-518 YDFTEDKLS
+518 YDFKKDSLS
-527 ASIVN
+527 ASVVK
-532 AGRGS
+532 
-537 VGVIYLSERTV
+537 VGEGWIDISYSSERTI
-548 ASEEGLKN
+548 ATEEGLRN
-556 EEVEIMKKFSV
+556 DEYEISNHFHV
-567 VVMESLKGFNVD
+567 TIMESLKGFKVD
-579 NYVEMVST
+579 EYVEMVST

-611 ITPNSYLPEEW
+611 ITPDTYVSEEW

-628 VPTDESKLNYTIIPH
+628 VPTDETMLNYTIKPH
-643 SVGRATISVKLDGV
+643 SVGRAIISVKLDGV
-657 EVATSNVLIGQRYMQ
+657 EVASSNVLIGQRYMQ
-672 KAGWKWTSF
+672 KAGWKWTSL
-681 YAGGVRWN
+681 YGGDVSWN

-716 YFGDLNSL
+716 YFGDINRLES
-724 GTGTCY
+724 GTCY

-749 GAYEDMQTHRQIVPM
+749 GAYEDMRTHRQIVPM

-780 VFSTEDSNAN
+780 VFSTEDAYAN
-790 NFNVGDRIVS
+790 KFNVGDRIVS
-800 KDDGF
+800 KDNGF

-811 KWTGTLIT
+811 KWTGTLTT

-827 YFNAGSEN
+827 YFNAASDTI
-835 VDMEYQRESLM
+835 DMEYLRESLM

-955 LTVGGIVTGITSAD
+955 LTVGGIVTGITAAD

-984 QGMDVADIIVCNA
+984 QGMDVADVIVCNA

-1003 TGETTVAGLPSGV
+1003 TGETTVTGLPSGV

>member
-1 MRKQL
+1 
-6 LLMLSLLLYAVG
+6 

-33 PDEHVIYVGLVDDQG
+33 PDEHVIYVGLVDDKG

-55 ENTYLG
+55 ANTYLG
-61 AFIDGECRGL
+61 AFIDGECRGI
-71 AKVSQ
+71 AEVSQ

-103 SFRLSVPGAN
+103 SFRLSIPGTN
-113 TSYIYNDLQP
+113 MSYIYNDLKP
-123 AADAVTYTNKKTTG
+123 AANAVTYTNKKTTG
-137 TLSDLFP
+137 TLSALYP
-144 LKFIQPLYYA
+144 LTFIQSWVCGY
-154 FTQET
+154 TQT
-159 VSVKVGEQLNLL
+159 FVSVKVGEEINLL
-171 DYITF
+171 DYLKFTP
-176 EPANANIPELNWN
+176 ENANIPELIWGINRN
-189 MYDES
+189 H
-194 WRENVNIEGN
+194 REYVTITGN
-204 KLTAIKSTGKYGAVG
+204 TLKALKSTKFVGAATVSA
-219 IFPKL
+219 KL
-224 WDMKNTGDHT
+224 KDFTFSSENQSLKIT
-234 SINVRVIQPA
+234 VIQPA
-244 TSIELR
+244 TSIELL

-262 DTAALNTVLRSGYTT
+262 DTSVLNTVLHKCFNIL
-277 SPADCNEELTW
+277 PEDCNEKMWW
-288 KSSDETALLPMIG
+288 KSNDETAIRPMEG
-301 SDIGK
+301 NDIGK
-306 FNPVKAG
+306 FNPVKTG
-313 TYTMTLSGENA
+313 TYTMTLSGEKA

-330 TVIKPVEYIN
+330 TVIKPVEYIEM
-340 PVGTVK
+340 VGSVK
-346 VIKMY
+346 TIKMF

-356 LDILPSGYKV
+356 LNILPAGYKV
-366 MPEDAADR
+366 MPEDATDR
-374 SVRYEVNQSYSDQ
+374 SVKYEVNQSFSDQ

-401 IFGNLYF
+401 IFGDLYF
-408 NEGDEMIALKSGRVR
+408 NEGDEMIALKPGRVR
-423 VTIRSVQN
+423 VTINSTQN
-431 PQASCEYEV
+431 SRAYCEYEV
-440 IVKDGPT
+440 IVKRGPT
-447 SITFK
+447 NITFK
-452 QEEMTFLLPI
+452 QEEMTFLMPR
-462 KDTDKSDISED
+462 KDTDKWDISED

-481 PSWPKYDENESY
+481 PSWPKYDEYEEYDIAES
-493 DKRSTLLYIQFVK
+493 DLDIRSYTKAVKLYYNF
-506 DVTSDTEVITLD
+506 E
-518 YDFTEDKLS
+518 EDSLS
-527 ASIVN
+527 ASIDSIGG
-532 AGRGS
+532 GRINVS
-537 VGVIYLSERTV
+537 YSSERTI
-548 ASEEGLKN
+548 ATEEGLQN
-556 EEVEIMKKFSV
+556 DEYRISNDFNITIL
-567 VVMESLKGFNVD
+567 ESLKGFKVD
-579 NYVEMVST
+579 GYVEMVST
-587 ETRDFVLTPDPVG
+587 ETRDFVLTPDPVD

-611 ITPNSYLPEEW
+611 IEDASVPEMW
-622 KSMVEI
+622 KSIVDI
-628 VPTDESKLNYTIIPH
+628 VPTDETMLNYTIKPH

-657 EVATSNVLIGQRYMQ
+657 EVATSYVGIGQRYMQ
-672 KAGWKWTSF
+672 KAGWKWTSL
-681 YAGGVRWN
+681 YSGGVSWN

-716 YFGDLNSL
+716 YFGDLNRL
-724 GTGTCY
+724 EPGECY

-736 EEPGLLDLRIMYT
+736 EEPGLLNLRIYP
-749 GAYEDMQTHRQIVPM
+749 GGYEDMRPYRQIVPM

-780 VFSTEDSNAN
+780 VFSTEDANAN
-790 NFNVGDRIVS
+790 KFNVGDRIVS
-800 KDDGF
+800 KDNGF

-811 KWTGTLIT
+811 KWTGTLTT

-827 YFNAGSEN
+827 YFNAASDTIN
-835 VDMEYQRESLM
+835 MELKYEWNM

-955 LTVGGIVTGITSAD
+955 LTVGGIVTGITAAD

-984 QGMDVADIIVCNA
+984 QGMDVADVIVCNA

>member
-1 MRKQL
+1 
-6 LLMLSLLLYAVG
+6 

-48 SAVQSFN
+48 NAVQSFN
-55 ENTYLG
+55 DNTYLG
-61 AFIDGECRGL
+61 AFIDGECRGI
-71 AKVSQ
+71 AEVSQ

-103 SFRLSVPGAN
+103 SFRLSIPGAN
-113 TSYIYNDLQP
+113 MSYIYNDLKP
-123 AADAVTYTNKKTTG
+123 AANAVTYTNKKTTG

-144 LKFIQPLYYA
+144 LKFIQPLYYG

-159 VSVKVGEQLNLL
+159 VSVKVGEQINLL

-189 MYDES
+189 MYEES
-194 WRENVNIEGN
+194 ENVIIEGN
-204 KLTAIKSTGKYGAVG
+204 KLTAIKSTGKYGSVG
-219 IFPKL
+219 VFPKL
-224 WDMKNTGDHT
+224 WDMKNTGQYSD
-234 SINVRVIQPA
+234 INIRVIQPA

-277 SPADCNEELTW
+277 APADCNEELTW
-288 KSSDETALLPMIG
+288 KSSDETAILPMIG

-306 FNPVKAG
+306 FNPVKTG

-340 PVGTVK
+340 PVGRVK
-346 VIKMY
+346 EIKMY
-351 VGENL
+351 IGDNL
-356 LDILPSGYKV
+356 LSILPSGYKV
-366 MPEDAADR
+366 MPEDATDR
-374 SVRYEVNQSYSDQ
+374 SVHYEVLPSYNQDQ
-387 GVYEDGDGAYKYTD
+387 EFKYNEILEDNGSEG
-401 IFGNLYF
+401 IFARKPGRAR
-408 NEGDEMIALKSGRVR
+408 IAIISN
-423 VTIRSVQN
+423 QN
-431 PQASCEYEV
+431 PQATCTYEV

-447 SITFK
+447 NITFK
-452 QEEMTFLLPI
+452 QEEMTFLMPI
-462 KDTDKSDISED
+462 KDTDKWDISED

-481 PSWPKYDENESY
+481 PSWPKYEEYESY
-493 DKRSTLLYIQFVK
+493 DIAQSNLDISSLTDAVKLY
-506 DVTSDTEVITLD
+506 
-518 YDFTEDKLS
+518 YDFKKDSLS
-527 ASIVN
+527 ASVVK
-532 AGRGS
+532 
-537 VGVIYLSERTV
+537 VGEGWIDISYSSERTI
-548 ASEEGLKN
+548 ATEEGLRN
-556 EEVEIMKKFSV
+556 DEYEISNHFHV
-567 VVMESLKGFNVD
+567 TIMESLKGFKVD
-579 NYVEMVST
+579 EYVEMVST

-611 ITPNSYLPEEW
+611 ITPDSYVPEEW
-622 KSMVEI
+622 KSIVEI
-628 VPTDESKLNYTIIPH
+628 VPTDDTMLNYTILPH
-643 SVGRATISVKLDGV
+643 GVGRATISVKLDGV
-657 EVATSNVLIGQRYMQ
+657 EVASSNVLIGQRYMQ

-681 YAGGVRWN
+681 YAGGVSWN
-689 SPEYELGNVVEEI
+689 SPEIELGNVVEEI
-702 RSEDALLHNDPEYG
+702 RSEDALLYNDPEYG
-716 YFGDLNSL
+716 YFGDINRLES
-724 GTGTCY
+724 GTCY

-749 GAYEDMQTHRQIVPM
+749 GAYEDMRTHRQIVPM

-780 VFSTEDSNAN
+780 VFSTEDTYAN
-790 NFNVGDRIVS
+790 KFNVGDRIVS
-800 KDDGF
+800 KDNGF

-811 KWTGTLIT
+811 KWTGTLTT

-827 YFNAGSEN
+827 YFNAASDTIN
-835 VDMEYQRESLM
+835 MELKYEWNM

-918 GETISFKLHDAVSG
+918 GETISFNLHDAVSG

-955 LTVGGIVTGITSAD
+955 LTVGGIVTGITAAD

-975 AIVDGQITV
+975 AVVDGQITV
-984 QGMDVADIIVCNA
+984 QGMDVADVIVCNA

-1003 TGETTVAGLPSGV
+1003 TGETTVTGLPSGV

>member
-1 MRKQL
+1 
-6 LLMLSLLLYAVG
+6 MLSLLLYAVG

-33 PDEHVIYVGLVDDQG
+33 PDEHVIYVGLVDDKG

-55 ENTYLG
+55 DNTYLG
-61 AFIDGECRGL
+61 AFIDGECRGI
-71 AKVSQ
+71 AEVSQ

-103 SFRLSVPGAN
+103 SFRLSIPGAN
-113 TSYIYNDLQP
+113 MSYIYNDLKP
-123 AADAVTYTNKKTTG
+123 AANAVTYTNKKTTG

-144 LKFIQPLYYA
+144 LKFIQPLYYG

-159 VSVKVGEQLNLL
+159 VSVKVGEQINLL

-189 MYDES
+189 MYEES
-194 WRENVNIEGN
+194 ENVIIEGN
-204 KLTAIKSTGKYGAVG
+204 KLTAIKSTGKYGSVG
-219 IFPKL
+219 VFPKL
-224 WDMKNTGDHT
+224 WDMKNTGQYSD
-234 SINVRVIQPA
+234 INIRVIQPA

-277 SPADCNEELTW
+277 APADCNEELTW
-288 KSSDETALLPMIG
+288 KSSDETAIRPMEG
-301 SDIGK
+301 NDIGK
-306 FNPVKAG
+306 FNPVKTG

-330 TVIKPVEYIN
+330 TVIKPVEYIT
-340 PVGTVK
+340 PVGRVK
-346 VIKMY
+346 EIKMY
-351 VGENL
+351 IGDNL
-356 LDILPSGYKV
+356 LSILPSGYKV
-366 MPEDAADR
+366 MPEDATDR
-374 SVRYEVNQSYSDQ
+374 SVRYEVLPSYNQDQ
-387 GVYEDGDGAYKYTD
+387 EFKYNEILEDNGSEG
-401 IFGNLYF
+401 IFARKPGRAR
-408 NEGDEMIALKSGRVR
+408 IAIISN
-423 VTIRSVQN
+423 QN
-431 PQASCEYEV
+431 PQASCTYEV

-447 SITFK
+447 NITFK
-452 QEEMTFLLPI
+452 QEEMTFLMPI
-462 KDTDKSDISED
+462 KDTDKWDISED

-481 PSWPKYDENESY
+481 PSWPKYEEYESY
-493 DKRSTLLYIQFVK
+493 DIAQSNLDISSLTDAVK
-506 DVTSDTEVITLD
+506 LS
-518 YDFTEDKLS
+518 YDFKKDIIS
-527 ASIVN
+527 ASIVK
-532 AGRGS
+532 
-537 VGVIYLSERTV
+537 VGEGWIDISYSSERTI
-548 ASEEGLKN
+548 ATEEGLQN
-556 EEVEIMKKFSV
+556 DEYYISNHFHVTIL
-567 VVMESLKGFNVD
+567 ESLKGFNVD
-579 NYVEMVST
+579 GYVEMVST

-611 ITPNSYLPEEW
+611 ITPDSYVSEEW
-622 KSMVEI
+622 KSIVEI
-628 VPTDESKLNYTIIPH
+628 VPTDETMLNYTIRPH
-643 SVGRATISVKLDGV
+643 SVGRAIISVKLDGV

-672 KAGWKWTSF
+672 KAGWKWASL
-681 YAGGVRWN
+681 YGGDVSWN

-716 YFGDLNSL
+716 YFGDINRLES
-724 GTGTCY
+724 GTCY

-749 GAYEDMQTHRQIVPM
+749 GAYEDMRTHRQIVPM

-780 VFSTEDSNAN
+780 VFSTEDTYAAN
-790 NFNVGDRIVS
+790 KFNVGDRIVS
-800 KDDGF
+800 KDNGF

-811 KWTGTLIT
+811 KWTGTLTT

-868 PFADNMTIVADLGN
+868 PFADNMTIIADLGN

-955 LTVGGIVTGITSAD
+955 LTVGGIVTGITAAD

-975 AIVDGQITV
+975 AVVDGQITV
-984 QGMDVADIIVCNA
+984 QGMDVADVIVCNA

-1003 TGETTVAGLPSGV
+1003 TGETTVTGLPSGV

>member
-1 MRKQL
+1 
-6 LLMLSLLLYAVG
+6 MLSLLLYAVG

-33 PDEHVIYVGLVDDQG
+33 PDEHVIYVGLVDDKG

-55 ENTYLG
+55 DNTYLG
-61 AFIDGECRGL
+61 AFIDGECRGI
-71 AKVSQ
+71 AEVSQ

-89 LRVKGSDTDNGKAI
+89 LRVKGTNTDNGKSI
-103 SFRLSVPGAN
+103 TYRLSVGGN
-113 TSYIYNDLQP
+113 QSLVFNDLKP
-123 AADAVTYTNKKTTG
+123 AANAVTYTNNGTTG
-137 TLSDLFP
+137 KLSALYQ
-144 LKFIQPLYYA
+144 LTFIRPGYYSIVQP
-154 FTQET
+154 E
-159 VSVKVGEQLNLL
+159 VSVKVGAEFNLL
-171 DYITF
+171 DHITF
-176 EPANANIPELNWN
+176 EPANANIPELNWT
-189 MYDES
+189 MGQGEK
-194 WRENVNIEGN
+194 ENEYASIKGN
-204 KLTAIKSTGKYGAVG
+204 TFKALKSTGKYSWVSVSPNLLG
-219 IFPKL
+219 
-224 WDMKNTGDHT
+224 MKPTGQYT
-234 SINVRVIQPA
+234 EVSVRVIQPA

-306 FNPVKAG
+306 FNPVKTG
-313 TYTMTLSGENA
+313 TYTMTLGGEKA

-340 PVGTVK
+340 PVGYVK
-346 VIKMY
+346 EIKMY
-351 VGENL
+351 IGDNL

-366 MPEDAADR
+366 MPEDATDR
-374 SVRYEVNQSYSDQ
+374 SVRYEVRSSYNDDQ
-387 GVYEDGDGAYKYTD
+387 ELKHYEILEDKGSEG
-401 IFGNLYF
+401 IFARKPGRAR
-408 NEGDEMIALKSGRVR
+408 IAIISN
-423 VTIRSVQN
+423 QN

-447 SITFK
+447 NITFK
-452 QEEMTFLLPI
+452 QDEMTFLMPR

-481 PSWPKYDENESY
+481 PSWPKYKEYESY
-493 DKRSTLLYIQFVK
+493 DIAQSNLDISSLTDAVKLY
-506 DVTSDTEVITLD
+506 
-518 YDFTEDKLS
+518 YDFKKDSLS
-527 ASIVN
+527 ASVVK
-532 AGRGS
+532 
-537 VGVIYLSERTV
+537 VGEGWIDISYSSERTI
-548 ASEEGLKN
+548 ATEEGLRN
-556 EEVEIMKKFSV
+556 DEYEISNHFHV
-567 VVMESLKGFNVD
+567 TIMESLKGFKVD
-579 NYVEMVST
+579 GYVDMVST
-587 ETRDFVLTPDPVG
+587 ETRDFVLTPDPVD

-611 ITPNSYLPEEW
+611 ITPDSYVSEEW
-622 KSMVEI
+622 KSIVEI
-628 VPTDESKLNYTIIPH
+628 VPTDETMLNYTIRPH

-657 EVATSNVLIGQRYMQ
+657 EVATSYVGIGQRYMQ
-672 KAGWKWTSF
+672 KAGWKWTSL
-681 YAGGVRWN
+681 YSGGVSWN

-716 YFGDLNSL
+716 YFGDLNRL
-724 GTGTCY
+724 EPGTCY

-736 EEPGLLDLRIMYT
+736 EEPGLLNLRIYP
-749 GAYEDMQTHRQIVPM
+749 GGYEDMRPYRQIVPM

-780 VFSTEDSNAN
+780 VFSTEDANAN
-790 NFNVGDRIVS
+790 KFNVGDRIVS
-800 KDDGF
+800 KDNGF

-811 KWTGTLIT
+811 KWTGTLTT

-827 YFNAGSEN
+827 YFNAASDTIN
-835 VDMEYQRESLM
+835 MELKYEWNM

-868 PFADNMTIVADLGN
+868 PFADNMTIIADLGN

-903 EMIDGKCFITVHADK
+903 EMIEGKCFITVHADK
-918 GETISFKLHDAVSG
+918 GETISFKLYDAVSG

-1003 TGETTVAGLPSGV
+1003 TGETTVTGLPSGV

>member
-1 MRKQL
+1 
-6 LLMLSLLLYAVG
+6 MLSLLLYAVG

-33 PDEHVIYVGLVDDQG
+33 PDEHVIYVGLTEG
-48 SAVQSFN
+48 SLDNCGQKELP

-71 AKVSQ
+71 AKVQ
-76 KSVSDTKTIYYFA
+76 KKSLSVALTINYFP
-89 LRVKGSDTDNGKAI
+89 LRVKGDTNDEGKAI
-103 SFRLSVPGAN
+103 SFRLLYPGGQL
-113 TSYIYNDLQP
+113 SYVYDLQP

-137 TLSDLFP
+137 TLSALFP
-144 LKFIQPLYYA
+144 LKFIQPLYYS

-159 VSVKVGEQLNLL
+159 VSVKVGEQINLL

-189 MYDES
+189 MYEES
-194 WRENVNIEGN
+194 ENVNIEGN
-204 KLTAIKSTGKYGAVG
+204 KLTAIKSTGKYGSVG
-219 IFPKL
+219 VFPKL
-224 WDMKNTGDHT
+224 WDMKNTGQYSD
-234 SINVRVIQPA
+234 INIRVIQPA

-277 SPADCNEELTW
+277 APADCNEELTW
-288 KSSDETALLPMIG
+288 KSSDETAILPMEG
-301 SDIGK
+301 NDIGK
-306 FNPVKAG
+306 FNPVKTG

-330 TVIKPVEYIN
+330 TVIKPVEYIT
-340 PVGTVK
+340 PVGRVRE
-346 VIKMY
+346 IKMY
-351 VGENL
+351 IGDNL

-366 MPEDAADR
+366 MPEDATDR
-374 SVRYEVNQSYSDQ
+374 SVHYEVLPSYNQDQ
-387 GVYEDGDGAYKYTD
+387 EFKYNEILEDNGSEG
-401 IFGNLYF
+401 IFARKPGRAR
-408 NEGDEMIALKSGRVR
+408 IAIISN
-423 VTIRSVQN
+423 QN
-431 PQASCEYEV
+431 PQATCTYEV

-447 SITFK
+447 NITFK
-452 QEEMTFLLPI
+452 QEEMTFLMPR
-462 KDTDKSDISED
+462 KDTDKWDISED

-481 PSWPKYDENESY
+481 PSWPKYEEYESY
-493 DKRSTLLYIQFVK
+493 DIAQSNLDISSLTDAVKLY
-506 DVTSDTEVITLD
+506 
-518 YDFTEDKLS
+518 YDFKKDSLS
-527 ASIVN
+527 ASVVK
-532 AGRGS
+532 
-537 VGVIYLSERTV
+537 VGEGWIDISYSSERTI
-548 ASEEGLKN
+548 ATEEGLRN
-556 EEVEIMKKFSV
+556 DEYEISNHFHV
-567 VVMESLKGFNVD
+567 TIMESLKGFKVD
-579 NYVEMVST
+579 GYVDMVST
-587 ETRDFVLTPDPVG
+587 ETRDFVLTPDPVD

-611 ITPNSYLPEEW
+611 ITPDSYVSEEW
-622 KSMVEI
+622 KSIVEI
-628 VPTDESKLNYTIIPH
+628 VPTDETMLNYTIKPH

-657 EVATSNVLIGQRYMQ
+657 EVATSHVGIGQRYMQ
-672 KAGWKWTSF
+672 KAGWKWASF
-681 YAGGVRWN
+681 YGGRVGWN

-716 YFGDLNSL
+716 YFGDIYSL
-724 GTGTCY
+724 ETGTCY

-749 GAYEDMQTHRQIVPM
+749 GAYEDMRTHRQIVPM

-780 VFSTEDSNAN
+780 VFSTEDTYAN
-790 NFNVGDRIVS
+790 KFNVGDRIVS
-800 KDDGF
+800 KDNGF

-811 KWTGTLIT
+811 KWTGTLTT

-827 YFNAGSEN
+827 YFNAASDTI
-835 VDMEYQRESLM
+835 DMEYLREGSM

-955 LTVGGIVTGITSAD
+955 LTVGGIVTGITAAD

-975 AIVDGQITV
+975 AVVDGQITV
-984 QGMDVADIIVCNA
+984 QGMDVADVIVCNA

-1003 TGETTVAGLPSGV
+1003 TGETTVTGLPSGV

>member
-1 MRKQL
+1 
-6 LLMLSLLLYAVG
+6 MLSLLLYAVG

-33 PDEHVIYVGLVDDQG
+33 PDEHVIYVGLTEG
-48 SAVQSFN
+48 SLDNCGQKELP

-71 AKVSQ
+71 AKVQ
-76 KSVSDTKTIYYFA
+76 KKSLSVALTINYFP
-89 LRVKGSDTDNGKAI
+89 LRVKGDTNDEGKAI
-103 SFRLSVPGAN
+103 SFRLLYPGGQL
-113 TSYIYNDLQP
+113 SYVYDLQP

-137 TLSDLFP
+137 TLSALFP
-144 LKFIQPLYYA
+144 LKFIQPLYYS

-159 VSVKVGEQLNLL
+159 VSVKVGEQINLL

-189 MYDES
+189 MYEES
-194 WRENVNIEGN
+194 ENVNIEGN
-204 KLTAIKSTGKYGAVG
+204 KLTAIKSTGKYGSVG
-219 IFPKL
+219 VFPKL
-224 WDMKNTGDHT
+224 WDMKNTGQYSD
-234 SINVRVIQPA
+234 INIRVIQPA

-262 DTAALNTVLRSGYTT
+262 DTATLNTVLRSGYTT
-277 SPADCNEELTW
+277 APADCNEELTW
-288 KSSDETALLPMIG
+288 KSNDETAIRPMTSE
-301 SDIGK
+301 SDLGK
-306 FNPVKAG
+306 FNPVKTG

-340 PVGTVK
+340 PVGRVK
-346 VIKMY
+346 EIKMY
-351 VGENL
+351 IGDNL
-356 LDILPSGYKV
+356 LSILPSGYKV
-366 MPEDAADR
+366 MPEDATDR
-374 SVRYEVNQSYSDQ
+374 SVRYEVLPSYNQDQ
-387 GVYEDGDGAYKYTD
+387 EFKYNEILEDNGSEG
-401 IFGNLYF
+401 IFARKPGRAR
-408 NEGDEMIALKSGRVR
+408 IAIISN
-423 VTIRSVQN
+423 QN
-431 PQASCEYEV
+431 PQATCTYEV

-447 SITFK
+447 NITFK
-452 QEEMTFLLPI
+452 QEEMTFLMPI
-462 KDTDKSDISED
+462 KDTDKWDISED

-481 PSWPKYDENESY
+481 PSWPKYEEYESY
-493 DKRSTLLYIQFVK
+493 DIAQSNLDISSLTDAVKLY
-506 DVTSDTEVITLD
+506 
-518 YDFTEDKLS
+518 YDFKKDSLS
-527 ASIVN
+527 ASVVK
-532 AGRGS
+532 
-537 VGVIYLSERTV
+537 VGEGWIDISYSSERTI
-548 ASEEGLKN
+548 ATEEGLQN
-556 EEVEIMKKFSV
+556 DEYRISNHFNITIL
-567 VVMESLKGFNVD
+567 ESLKGFKVD
-579 NYVEMVST
+579 GYVEMVST

-611 ITPNSYLPEEW
+611 ITPDTYVPEEW

-628 VPTDESKLNYTIIPH
+628 VPTDETKLNYTILPH
-643 SVGRATISVKLDGV
+643 GVGSATISVKLDGE
-657 EVATSNVLIGQRYMQ
+657 EVATSHVSIGQRYMQ

-681 YAGGVRWN
+681 YAGSVRWN
-689 SPEYELGNVVEEI
+689 SPEYELGDVVEEI

-716 YFGDLNSL
+716 YFGDIYSL
-724 GTGTCY
+724 ESGTCY

-780 VFSTEDSNAN
+780 VFVKEENIN
-790 NFNVGDRIVS
+790 VFNVGDRIVS

-811 KWTGTLIT
+811 KWTGTLTT

-827 YFNAGSEN
+827 YFNAGTEN
-835 VDMEYQRESLM
+835 VDMEYLRESSM

-955 LTVGGIVTGITSAD
+955 LTVGGIVTGITAAD

-975 AIVDGQITV
+975 AVVDGQITV
-984 QGMDVADIIVCNA
+984 QGMDVADVIVCNA

>member
-1 MRKQL
+1 
-6 LLMLSLLLYAVG
+6 

-33 PDEHVIYVGLVDDQG
+33 PDEHVIYVGLTEG
-48 SAVQSFN
+48 SLDNCGQKELP

-71 AKVSQ
+71 AKVQ
-76 KSVSDTKTIYYFA
+76 KKSLSVALTINYFP
-89 LRVKGSDTDNGKAI
+89 LRVKGDTNDEGKAI
-103 SFRLSVPGAN
+103 SFRLLYPGGQL
-113 TSYIYNDLQP
+113 SYVYDLQP

-144 LKFIQPLYYA
+144 LKFIQPLYYG

-159 VSVKVGEQLNLL
+159 VSVKVGEQINLL

-189 MYDES
+189 MYEES
-194 WRENVNIEGN
+194 EYVNIEGN
-204 KLTAIKSTGKYGAVG
+204 KLTAIKSTGKYGSVG
-219 IFPKL
+219 VFPKL
-224 WDMKNTGDHT
+224 WDMKNTGQYSD
-234 SINVRVIQPA
+234 INIRVIQPA

-277 SPADCNEELTW
+277 APADCNEELTW
-288 KSSDETALLPMIG
+288 KSSDETAILPMIG

-306 FNPVKAG
+306 FNPVKTG

-340 PVGTVK
+340 PVGRVK
-346 VIKMY
+346 EIKMY
-351 VGENL
+351 IGDNL
-356 LDILPSGYKV
+356 LSILPSGYKV
-366 MPEDAADR
+366 MPEDATDR
-374 SVRYEVNQSYSDQ
+374 SVRYEVLPSYNQDQ
-387 GVYEDGDGAYKYTD
+387 EFKYNEILEDNGSEG
-401 IFGNLYF
+401 IFARKPGRAR
-408 NEGDEMIALKSGRVR
+408 IAIISN
-423 VTIRSVQN
+423 QN
-431 PQASCEYEV
+431 PQASCTYEV

-447 SITFK
+447 NITFK
-452 QEEMTFLLPI
+452 QDEMTFLMPI
-462 KDTDKSDISED
+462 KDTDKWDISED

-481 PSWPKYDENESY
+481 PSWPKYEEYESY
-493 DKRSTLLYIQFVK
+493 DIAQSNLDISSLTDAVKLY
-506 DVTSDTEVITLD
+506 
-518 YDFTEDKLS
+518 YDFKKDSLS
-527 ASIVN
+527 ASVVK
-532 AGRGS
+532 
-537 VGVIYLSERTV
+537 VGEGWIDISYSSERTI
-548 ASEEGLKN
+548 ATEEGLRN
-556 EEVEIMKKFSV
+556 DEYEISNHFHV
-567 VVMESLKGFNVD
+567 TIMESLKGFKVD
-579 NYVEMVST
+579 EYVEMVST

-611 ITPNSYLPEEW
+611 ITPDSYVPEEW
-622 KSMVEI
+622 KSIVEI
-628 VPTDESKLNYTIIPH
+628 VPTDDTMLNYTIRPH
-643 SVGRATISVKLDGV
+643 GVGRATISVKLDGV
-657 EVATSNVLIGQRYMQ
+657 EVASSNVLIGQRYMQ

-681 YAGGVRWN
+681 YAGGVSWN
-689 SPEYELGNVVEEI
+689 SPEIELGNVVEEI
-702 RSEDALLHNDPEYG
+702 RSEDALLYNDPEYG
-716 YFGDLNSL
+716 YFGDINRLES
-724 GTGTCY
+724 GTCY

-749 GAYEDMQTHRQIVPM
+749 GAYEDMRTHRQIVPM

-780 VFSTEDSNAN
+780 VFSTEDTYAN
-790 NFNVGDRIVS
+790 KFNVGDRIVS
-800 KDDGF
+800 KDNGF

-811 KWTGTLIT
+811 KWTGTLTT

-835 VDMEYQRESLM
+835 VDMEYQRESSM

-955 LTVGGIVTGITSAD
+955 LTVGGIVTGITAAD

-975 AIVDGQITV
+975 AVVDGQITV
-984 QGMDVADIIVCNA
+984 QGMDVADVIVCNA

>member
-33 PDEHVIYVGLVDDQG
+33 PDEHVIYVGLVDDKG

-55 ENTYLG
+55 ANTYLG
-61 AFIDGECRGL
+61 AFIDGECRGI
-71 AKVSQ
+71 AEVSQ

-103 SFRLSVPGAN
+103 SFRLSIPGTN
-113 TSYIYNDLQP
+113 MSYIYNDLKP
-123 AADAVTYTNKKTTG
+123 AANAVTYTNKKTTG
-137 TLSDLFP
+137 TLSALYP
-144 LKFIQPLYYA
+144 LTFIQSWVCGY
-154 FTQET
+154 TQT
-159 VSVKVGEQLNLL
+159 FVSVKVGEEINLL
-171 DYITF
+171 DYLKFTP
-176 EPANANIPELNWN
+176 ENANIPELIWGINRN
-189 MYDES
+189 H
-194 WRENVNIEGN
+194 REYVTITGN
-204 KLTAIKSTGKYGAVG
+204 TLKALKSTKFVGAATVSA
-219 IFPKL
+219 KL
-224 WDMKNTGDHT
+224 KDFTFSSENQSLKIT
-234 SINVRVIQPA
+234 VIQPA
-244 TSIELR
+244 TSIELL

-262 DTAALNTVLRSGYTT
+262 DTSVLNTVLHKCFNIL
-277 SPADCNEELTW
+277 PEDCNEKMWW
-288 KSSDETALLPMIG
+288 KSNDETAIRPMEG
-301 SDIGK
+301 NDIGK
-306 FNPVKAG
+306 FEPVKTG

-330 TVIKPVEYIN
+330 TVIKPVEYIEM
-340 PVGTVK
+340 VSSVK
-346 VIKMY
+346 TIKMF

-366 MPEDAADR
+366 MPEDATDR
-374 SVRYEVNQSYSDQ
+374 SVGYEVNQSFSDQ

-401 IFGNLYF
+401 IFGDIHF
-408 NEGDEMIALKSGRVR
+408 NEGDEMIALKPGRVR

-431 PQASCEYEV
+431 PQMACEYEV
-440 IVKDGPT
+440 IVKRGPT

-452 QEEMTFLLPI
+452 QEEMTFLIPR
-462 KDTDKSDISED
+462 KDTDKWDISED

-481 PSWPKYDENESY
+481 PSWPKYEEYESY
-493 DKRSTLLYIQFVK
+493 DIAQSNLDISSLTDAVKLY
-506 DVTSDTEVITLD
+506 
-518 YDFTEDKLS
+518 YDFKKDSLS
-527 ASIVN
+527 ASVVK
-532 AGRGS
+532 
-537 VGVIYLSERTV
+537 VGEGWIDISYSSERTI
-548 ASEEGLKN
+548 ATEEGLRN
-556 EEVEIMKKFSV
+556 DEYEISNHFHV
-567 VVMESLKGFNVD
+567 TIMESLKGFKVD
-579 NYVEMVST
+579 GYVDMVST
-587 ETRDFVLTPDPVG
+587 ETRDFVLTPDPVD

-611 ITPNSYLPEEW
+611 IVDASVPEMW
-622 KSMVEI
+622 KSIVEI
-628 VPTDESKLNYTIIPH
+628 VPTDETMLNYTIKPH

-657 EVATSNVLIGQRYMQ
+657 EVATSYVGIGQRYIQ
-672 KAGWKWTSF
+672 KAGWKWTSL
-681 YAGGVRWN
+681 YSGGVSWN
-689 SPEYELGNVVEEI
+689 SPEIELGNVVEEI

-716 YFGDLNSL
+716 YFGDLNRLES
-724 GTGTCY
+724 GTCY

-736 EEPGLLDLRIMYT
+736 EEPGLLNLRIYP
-749 GAYEDMQTHRQIVPM
+749 GGYEDMRPYRQIVPM

-780 VFSTEDSNAN
+780 VFSTEDAYAN
-790 NFNVGDRIVS
+790 KFNVGDRIVS
-800 KDDGF
+800 KDNGF

-811 KWTGTLIT
+811 KWTGTLTT

-827 YFNAGSEN
+827 YFNAASDTIN
-835 VDMEYQRESLM
+835 MELKYEWNM

-955 LTVGGIVTGITSAD
+955 LTVGGIVTGITAAD

-975 AIVDGQITV
+975 AVVDGQITV
-984 QGMDVADIIVCNA
+984 QGMDVADVIVCNA

-1003 TGETTVAGLPSGV
+1003 TGETTITGLPSGV

>member
-1 MRKQL
+1 
-6 LLMLSLLLYAVG
+6 

-33 PDEHVIYVGLVDDQG
+33 PDEHVIYVGLVDDKG

-55 ENTYLG
+55 ANTYLG
-61 AFIDGECRGL
+61 AFIDGECRGI
-71 AKVSQ
+71 AEVSQ

-103 SFRLSVPGAN
+103 SFRLSIPGTN
-113 TSYIYNDLQP
+113 MSYIYNDLKP
-123 AADAVTYTNKKTTG
+123 AANAVTYTNKKTTG
-137 TLSDLFP
+137 TLSALYP
-144 LKFIQPLYYA
+144 LTFIQSWVCGY
-154 FTQET
+154 TQT
-159 VSVKVGEQLNLL
+159 FVSVKVGEEINLL
-171 DYITF
+171 DYLKFTP
-176 EPANANIPELNWN
+176 ENANIPELIWGINRN
-189 MYDES
+189 H
-194 WRENVNIEGN
+194 REYVTITGN
-204 KLTAIKSTGKYGAVG
+204 TLKALKSTKFVGAATVSA
-219 IFPKL
+219 KL
-224 WDMKNTGDHT
+224 KDFTFSSENQSLKIT
-234 SINVRVIQPA
+234 VIQPA
-244 TSIELR
+244 TSIELL

-262 DTAALNTVLRSGYTT
+262 DTSVLNTVLHKCFNIL
-277 SPADCNEELTW
+277 PEDCNEKMWW
-288 KSSDETALLPMIG
+288 KSNDETAIRPMEG
-301 SDIGK
+301 NDIGK
-306 FNPVKAG
+306 FEPVKTG
-313 TYTMTLSGENA
+313 TYTMTLGGEKA

-330 TVIKPVEYIN
+330 TVIKPVEYIEM
-340 PVGTVK
+340 VGSVK
-346 VIKMY
+346 TIKMF

-356 LDILPSGYKV
+356 LNILPAGYKV
-366 MPEDAADR
+366 MPEDATDR
-374 SVRYEVNQSYSDQ
+374 SVKYEVNQSFSDQ

-401 IFGNLYF
+401 IFGDLYF
-408 NEGDEMIALKSGRVR
+408 NEGDEMIALKPGRVR
-423 VTIRSVQN
+423 VTINSTQN
-431 PQASCEYEV
+431 SRAYCEYEV
-440 IVKDGPT
+440 IVKRGPT
-447 SITFK
+447 NITFK
-452 QEEMTFLLPI
+452 QEEMTFLMPR
-462 KDTDKSDISED
+462 KDTDKWDISED

-481 PSWPKYDENESY
+481 PSWPKYDEYEEYDIAES
-493 DKRSTLLYIQFVK
+493 DLDIRSYTKAVKLYYNF
-506 DVTSDTEVITLD
+506 E
-518 YDFTEDKLS
+518 EDSLS
-527 ASIVN
+527 ASIDSIGG
-532 AGRGS
+532 GRINVS
-537 VGVIYLSERTV
+537 YSSERTI
-548 ASEEGLKN
+548 ATEEGLQN
-556 EEVEIMKKFSV
+556 DEYRISNDFNITIL
-567 VVMESLKGFNVD
+567 ESLKGFKVD
-579 NYVEMVST
+579 GYVEMVST
-587 ETRDFVLTPDPVG
+587 ETRDFVLTPDPVD

-611 ITPNSYLPEEW
+611 ITPDTYVSEEW

-628 VPTDESKLNYTIIPH
+628 VPTDETMLNYTIKPH

-657 EVATSNVLIGQRYMQ
+657 EVATSYVGIGQRYMQ
-672 KAGWKWTSF
+672 KAGWKWTSL
-681 YAGGVRWN
+681 YSGGVSWN
-689 SPEYELGNVVEEI
+689 SPEYELGDVVEEI

-716 YFGDLNSL
+716 YFGDLNRL
-724 GTGTCY
+724 EPGECY

-736 EEPGLLDLRIMYT
+736 EEPGLLNLRIYP
-749 GAYEDMQTHRQIVPM
+749 GGYEDMRPYRQIVPM

-780 VFSTEDSNAN
+780 VFSTEDANAN
-790 NFNVGDRIVS
+790 KFNVGDRIVS
-800 KDDGF
+800 KDNGF

-811 KWTGTLIT
+811 KWTGTLTT

-827 YFNAGSEN
+827 YFNAASDTIN
-835 VDMEYQRESLM
+835 MELKYEWNM

-955 LTVGGIVTGITSAD
+955 LTVGGIVTGITAAD

-984 QGMDVADIIVCNA
+984 QGMDVADVIVCNA

-1003 TGETTVAGLPSGV
+1003 TGETTVTGLPSGV

>member
-1 MRKQL
+1 
-6 LLMLSLLLYAVG
+6 MLSLLLYAVG

-33 PDEHVIYVGLVDDQG
+33 PDEHVIYVGLTEG
-48 SAVQSFN
+48 SLDNCGQKELP

-71 AKVSQ
+71 AKVQ
-76 KSVSDTKTIYYFA
+76 KKSLSVALTINYFP
-89 LRVKGSDTDNGKAI
+89 LRVKGDTNDEGKAI
-103 SFRLSVPGAN
+103 SFRLLYPGGQL
-113 TSYIYNDLQP
+113 SYVYDLQP

-144 LKFIQPLYYA
+144 LKFIQPLYYG

-159 VSVKVGEQLNLL
+159 VSVKVGEQINLL

-189 MYDES
+189 MYEES
-194 WRENVNIEGN
+194 ENVIIEGN
-204 KLTAIKSTGKYGAVG
+204 KLTAIKSTGKYGSVG
-219 IFPKL
+219 VFPKL
-224 WDMKNTGDHT
+224 WDMKNTGQYSD
-234 SINVRVIQPA
+234 INIRVIQPA

-277 SPADCNEELTW
+277 APADCNEELTW
-288 KSSDETALLPMIG
+288 KSSDETAIRPMIG

-306 FNPVKAG
+306 FNPVKTG

-330 TVIKPVEYIN
+330 TVIKPVEYIT
-340 PVGTVK
+340 PVGRVK
-346 VIKMY
+346 EIKMY
-351 VGENL
+351 IGDNL

-366 MPEDAADR
+366 MPEDATDR
-374 SVRYEVNQSYSDQ
+374 SVRYEVLPSYNQDQ
-387 GVYEDGDGAYKYTD
+387 EFKYNEILEDNGSEG
-401 IFGNLYF
+401 IFARKPGRAR
-408 NEGDEMIALKSGRVR
+408 IAIISN
-423 VTIRSVQN
+423 QN
-431 PQASCEYEV
+431 PQAACTYEV

-447 SITFK
+447 NITFK
-452 QEEMTFLLPI
+452 QEEMTFLMPI
-462 KDTDKSDISED
+462 KDTDKWDISED

-481 PSWPKYDENESY
+481 PSWPKYEEYESY
-493 DKRSTLLYIQFVK
+493 DIAQSNLDISSLTDAVKLY
-506 DVTSDTEVITLD
+506 
-518 YDFTEDKLS
+518 YDFKKDSLS
-527 ASIVN
+527 ASVVK
-532 AGRGS
+532 
-537 VGVIYLSERTV
+537 VGEGWIDISYSSERTI
-548 ASEEGLKN
+548 ATEEGLRN
-556 EEVEIMKKFSV
+556 DEYEISNHFHV
-567 VVMESLKGFNVD
+567 TIMESLKGFKVD
-579 NYVEMVST
+579 GYVDMVST

-611 ITPNSYLPEEW
+611 ITPDSYVSEEW

-628 VPTDESKLNYTIIPH
+628 VPTDETMLNYTIRPH
-643 SVGRATISVKLDGV
+643 SVGRATISVKLDGE
-657 EVATSNVLIGQRYMQ
+657 EVATSHVEIGQRYMQ

-681 YAGGVRWN
+681 YAGSVRWN
-689 SPEYELGNVVEEI
+689 SPEYELGDVVEEI

-716 YFGDLNSL
+716 YFGDIYSL
-724 GTGTCY
+724 EPGTCY

-736 EEPGLLDLRIMYT
+736 EEPGLLNLRIYP
-749 GAYEDMQTHRQIVPM
+749 GGYEDMRPYRQIVPM

-780 VFSTEDSNAN
+780 VFSTEDANAN
-790 NFNVGDRIVS
+790 KFNVGDRIVS
-800 KDDGF
+800 KDNGF

-811 KWTGTLIT
+811 KWTGTLTT

-827 YFNAGSEN
+827 YFNAASDTIN
-835 VDMEYQRESLM
+835 MELKYEWNM

-903 EMIDGKCFITVHADK
+903 EMIEGKCFITVHADK

-955 LTVGGIVTGITSAD
+955 LTVGGIVTGITAAD

-975 AIVDGQITV
+975 AVVDGQITV
-984 QGMDVADIIVCNA
+984 QGMDVADVIVCNA

-1003 TGETTVAGLPSGV
+1003 TGETTVTGLPSGV

>member
-1 MRKQL
+1 
-6 LLMLSLLLYAVG
+6 MLFLLLYAVG

-33 PDEHVIYVGLVDDQG
+33 PDEHVIFVGLVDDKG

-55 ENTYLG
+55 DNTYLG

-71 AKVSQ
+71 AKVSRY
-76 KSVSDTKTIYYFA
+76 SVSDTQTIYYFA
-89 LRVKGSDTDNGKAI
+89 LRVNGTNTDNGKAI
-103 SFRLSVPGAN
+103 SYRLSVGGN
-113 TSYIYNDLQP
+113 QSFVFNDLKP
-123 AADAVTYTNKKTTG
+123 AANAVTYTNNGTTG
-137 TLSDLFP
+137 KLSALYQ
-144 LKFIQPLYYA
+144 LTFIRPGYYSIVQP
-154 FTQET
+154 E
-159 VSVKVGEQLNLL
+159 VNVKVGAEFNLL
-171 DYITF
+171 DHITF
-176 EPANANIPELNWN
+176 EPANANIPEMNWT
-189 MYDES
+189 MGQGEK
-194 WRENVNIEGN
+194 ENEYASIKGN
-204 KLTAIKSTGKYGAVG
+204 TFKALKSTGKYSWVSVSPNLLG
-219 IFPKL
+219 
-224 WDMKNTGDHT
+224 MKPTGQYT
-234 SINVRVIQPA
+234 EISVRVIQPA

-277 SPADCNEELTW
+277 APADCNEELTW
-288 KSSDETALLPMIG
+288 KSSDETAIRPMEG
-301 SDIGK
+301 NDIGK
-306 FNPVKAG
+306 FNPVKTG
-313 TYTMTLSGENA
+313 TYTMTLGGENA

-340 PVGTVK
+340 PVGRVK
-346 VIKMY
+346 EIKMY
-351 VGENL
+351 IGDNL

-366 MPEDAADR
+366 MPEDATDR
-374 SVRYEVNQSYSDQ
+374 SVRYEVLQSYNQDQ
-387 GVYEDGDGAYKYTD
+387 EFKYNEILEDKGSEG
-401 IFGNLYF
+401 IFARKPGRAR
-408 NEGDEMIALKSGRVR
+408 IAIISN
-423 VTIRSVQN
+423 QN
-431 PQASCEYEV
+431 PQATCEYEV

-447 SITFK
+447 NITFK
-452 QEEMTFLLPI
+452 QEEMTFLMPI
-462 KDTDKSDISED
+462 KDTDKWDISED

-481 PSWPKYDENESY
+481 PSWPKYEEYESY
-493 DKRSTLLYIQFVK
+493 DIAQSNLDISSLTDAVK
-506 DVTSDTEVITLD
+506 LS
-518 YDFTEDKLS
+518 YDFKKDIIS
-527 ASIVN
+527 ASVVK
-532 AGRGS
+532 
-537 VGVIYLSERTV
+537 VGEGWIDISYSSERTI
-548 ASEEGLKN
+548 ATEEGLRN
-556 EEVEIMKKFSV
+556 DEYEISNHFHV
-567 VVMESLKGFNVD
+567 TILESLKGFKVD
-579 NYVEMVST
+579 EYVEMVST
-587 ETRDFVLTPDPVG
+587 ETRDFVLTPDPVD

-611 ITPNSYLPEEW
+611 ITPNSYVSEEW
-622 KSMVEI
+622 KSIVEI
-628 VPTDESKLNYTIIPH
+628 VPTDKNKLNYTIKPH

-657 EVATSNVLIGQRYMQ
+657 EVATSHVGIGQRYMQ
-672 KAGWKWTSF
+672 KAGWKWASL
-681 YAGGVRWN
+681 YGGGVRWN
-689 SPEYELGNVVEEI
+689 SPEYELGDVVEEI

-716 YFGDLNSL
+716 YFGDIYSL
-724 GTGTCY
+724 ETGECY

-749 GAYEDMQTHRQIVPM
+749 GAYEDMQTSRRIVPM

-780 VFSTEDSNAN
+780 VFVKEENIN
-790 NFNVGDRIVS
+790 VFNVGDRIVS

-811 KWTGTLIT
+811 KWTGTLTT

-882 DYSAERFTVGA
+882 EYSAERFTVGA

-955 LTVGGIVTGITSAD
+955 LTVGGIVTGITAAD

-975 AIVDGQITV
+975 AVVDGQITV
-984 QGMDVADIIVCNA
+984 QGMDVADVIVCNA

-1003 TGETTVAGLPSGV
+1003 TGETTVTGLPSGV

>member
-1 MRKQL
+1 
-6 LLMLSLLLYAVG
+6 

-61 AFIDGECRGL
+61 AFIEGECRGL
-71 AKVSQ
+71 AKVSRY
-76 KSVSDTKTIYYFA
+76 SVSDTQTIYYFA
-89 LRVKGSDTDNGKAI
+89 LRVKGTNTDNGKAI
-103 SFRLSVPGAN
+103 TYRLSVGGN
-113 TSYIYNDLQP
+113 QSLVFNDLKP
-123 AADAVTYTNKKTTG
+123 AANAVTYTNNGTTG
-137 TLSDLFP
+137 KLSALYQ
-144 LKFIQPLYYA
+144 LTFIRPGYYSIVQP
-154 FTQET
+154 E
-159 VSVKVGEQLNLL
+159 VSVKVGAEFNLL
-171 DYITF
+171 DHITF
-176 EPANANIPELNWN
+176 EPANANIPEMNWT
-189 MYDES
+189 MGQGEI
-194 WRENVNIEGN
+194 ENEYASIKGN
-204 KLTAIKSTGKYGAVG
+204 TFKALKSTGKYGSVSVS
-219 IFPKL
+219 PNL
-224 WDMKNTGDHT
+224 WGMKPTGQYT
-234 SINVRVIQPA
+234 KVSIRIIQPA

-277 SPADCNEELTW
+277 APADCNEELTW
-288 KSSDETALLPMIG
+288 KSSDETAILPMIG

-306 FNPVKAG
+306 FNPVKTG

-330 TVIKPVEYIN
+330 TVIKPVEYIT
-340 PVGTVK
+340 PVGRVK
-346 VIKMY
+346 EIKMY
-351 VGENL
+351 IGDNL

-366 MPEDAADR
+366 MPEDATDR
-374 SVRYEVNQSYSDQ
+374 SVRYEVLPSYNQDQ
-387 GVYEDGDGAYKYTD
+387 EFKYNEILEDNGSEG
-401 IFGNLYF
+401 IFARKPGRAR
-408 NEGDEMIALKSGRVR
+408 IAIISN
-423 VTIRSVQN
+423 QN
-431 PQASCEYEV
+431 PQATCTYEV

-447 SITFK
+447 NITFK
-452 QEEMTFLLPI
+452 QEEMTFLMPI
-462 KDTDKSDISED
+462 KDTDKWDISED

-481 PSWPKYDENESY
+481 PSWPKYEEYESY
-493 DKRSTLLYIQFVK
+493 DIAQSNLDISSLTDAVKLY
-506 DVTSDTEVITLD
+506 
-518 YDFTEDKLS
+518 YDFKKDSLS
-527 ASIVN
+527 ASVVK
-532 AGRGS
+532 
-537 VGVIYLSERTV
+537 VGEGWIDISYSSERTI
-548 ASEEGLKN
+548 ATEEGLRN
-556 EEVEIMKKFSV
+556 DEYEISNHFHV
-567 VVMESLKGFNVD
+567 TILESLKGFKVD
-579 NYVEMVST
+579 EYVEMVST

-611 ITPNSYLPEEW
+611 ITPDSYVSEEW
-622 KSMVEI
+622 KSIVEI
-628 VPTDESKLNYTIIPH
+628 VPTDENKLNYTIRPH
-643 SVGRATISVKLDGV
+643 SVGRAIISVKLDGV
-657 EVATSNVLIGQRYMQ
+657 EVASSNVLIGQRYMQ
-672 KAGWKWTSF
+672 KAGWKWASL
-681 YAGGVRWN
+681 YGGDVSWN

-716 YFGDLNSL
+716 YFGDINRLES
-724 GTGTCY
+724 GTCY

-780 VFSTEDSNAN
+780 VFVKEENIN
-790 NFNVGDRIVS
+790 VFNVGDRIVS

-811 KWTGTLIT
+811 KWTGTLTT

-827 YFNAGSEN
+827 YFNAGTEN
-835 VDMEYQRESLM
+835 VDMEYLRESSM

-882 DYSAERFTVGA
+882 EYSAERFTVGA

-918 GETISFKLHDAVSG
+918 GETISFTLHDAVSG

>member
-1 MRKQL
+1 
-6 LLMLSLLLYAVG
+6 MLSLLLYAVG

-33 PDEHVIYVGLVDDQG
+33 PDEHVIYVGLTEG
-48 SAVQSFN
+48 SLDNCGQKELP

-71 AKVSQ
+71 AKVQ
-76 KSVSDTKTIYYFA
+76 KKSLSVALTINYFP
-89 LRVKGSDTDNGKAI
+89 LRVKGDTNDEGKAI
-103 SFRLSVPGAN
+103 SFRLLYPGGQL
-113 TSYIYNDLQP
+113 SYVYDLQP

-144 LKFIQPLYYA
+144 LKFIQPLYYG

-159 VSVKVGEQLNLL
+159 VSVKVGEQINLL

-189 MYDES
+189 MYEES
-194 WRENVNIEGN
+194 ENVIIEGN
-204 KLTAIKSTGKYGAVG
+204 KLTAIKSTGKYGSVG
-219 IFPKL
+219 VFPKL
-224 WDMKNTGDHT
+224 WDMKNTGQYSD
-234 SINVRVIQPA
+234 INIRVIQPA

-277 SPADCNEELTW
+277 APADCNEELTW
-288 KSSDETALLPMIG
+288 KSSDETAIRPMTSE
-301 SDIGK
+301 SDLGK
-306 FNPVKAG
+306 FEPVKTG

-324 SVDLKV
+324 SVDLKA
-330 TVIKPVEYIN
+330 TVIKPVEYIKM
-340 PVGTVK
+340 VGSVK
-346 VIKMY
+346 TIKMF

-356 LDILPSGYKV
+356 LNILPSGYKV
-366 MPEDAADR
+366 MPEDATDR
-374 SVRYEVNQSYSDQ
+374 SVKYEVNQSFSDQ
-387 GVYEDGDGAYKYTD
+387 GVYEDGDGAYMYTD
-401 IFGNLYF
+401 IFGDEYF
-408 NEGDEMIALKSGRVR
+408 NEGDEMIALKPGRVR
-423 VTIRSVQN
+423 VTINSTQN
-431 PQASCEYEV
+431 SRAYCEYEV
-440 IVKDGPT
+440 IVKRGPT
-447 SITFK
+447 NITFK
-452 QEEMTFLLPI
+452 QEEMTFLMPR
-462 KDTDKSDISED
+462 KDTDKWDISED

-481 PSWPKYDENESY
+481 PSWPKYEEYEEYDIAES
-493 DKRSTLLYIQFVK
+493 DLDILSFTKAVNLYYNFEK
-506 DVTSDTEVITLD
+506 DS
-518 YDFTEDKLS
+518 LS
-527 ASIVN
+527 ASIDSIGG
-532 AGRGS
+532 GRINVS
-537 VGVIYLSERTV
+537 YSSERTI
-548 ASEEGLKN
+548 ATEEGLQN
-556 EEVEIMKKFSV
+556 DEYRISNHFNITIL
-567 VVMESLKGFNVD
+567 ESLKGFKVD
-579 NYVEMVST
+579 EYVEMVST
-587 ETRDFVLTPDPVG
+587 ETRDFVLTPDPVD

-611 ITPNSYLPEEW
+611 IVDASVPEMW
-622 KSMVEI
+622 KSIVEI
-628 VPTDESKLNYTIIPH
+628 VPTDETMLNYTIKPH

-657 EVATSNVLIGQRYMQ
+657 EVATSYVGIGQRYIQ
-672 KAGWKWTSF
+672 KAGWKWTSL
-681 YAGGVRWN
+681 YSGGVSWN

-716 YFGDLNSL
+716 YFGDLNRLES
-724 GTGTCY
+724 GTCY

-736 EEPGLLDLRIMYT
+736 EEPGLLNLRIYP
-749 GAYEDMQTHRQIVPM
+749 GGYEDMRPYRQIVPM

-780 VFSTEDSNAN
+780 VFSTEDANAN
-790 NFNVGDRIVS
+790 KFNVGDRIVS
-800 KDDGF
+800 KDNGF

-811 KWTGTLIT
+811 KWTGTLTT

-827 YFNAGSEN
+827 YFNAASDTIN
-835 VDMEYQRESLM
+835 MELKYEWNM

-955 LTVGGIVTGITSAD
+955 LTVGGIVTGITAAD

-975 AIVDGQITV
+975 AVVDGQITV
-984 QGMDVADIIVCNA
+984 QGMDVADVIVCNA

-1003 TGETTVAGLPSGV
+1003 TGETTVTGLPSGV

>member
-1 MRKQL
+1 
-6 LLMLSLLLYAVG
+6 

-33 PDEHVIYVGLVDDQG
+33 PDEHVIYVGLVDDKG

-55 ENTYLG
+55 ANTYLG
-61 AFIDGECRGL
+61 AFIDGECRGI
-71 AKVSQ
+71 AEVSQ

-103 SFRLSVPGAN
+103 SFRLSIPGTN
-113 TSYIYNDLQP
+113 MSYIYNDLKP
-123 AADAVTYTNKKTTG
+123 AANAVTYTNKKTTG
-137 TLSDLFP
+137 TLSALYP
-144 LKFIQPLYYA
+144 LTFIQSWVCGY
-154 FTQET
+154 TQT
-159 VSVKVGEQLNLL
+159 FVSVKVGEEINLL
-171 DYITF
+171 DYLKFTP
-176 EPANANIPELNWN
+176 ENANIPELIWGINRN
-189 MYDES
+189 H
-194 WRENVNIEGN
+194 REYVTITGN
-204 KLTAIKSTGKYGAVG
+204 TLKALKSTKFVGAATVSA
-219 IFPKL
+219 KL
-224 WDMKNTGDHT
+224 KDFTFSSENQSLKIT
-234 SINVRVIQPA
+234 VIQPA
-244 TSIELR
+244 TSIELL

-262 DTAALNTVLRSGYTT
+262 DTSVLNTVLHKCFNIL
-277 SPADCNEELTW
+277 PEDCNEKMWW
-288 KSSDETALLPMIG
+288 KSNDETAIRPMEG
-301 SDIGK
+301 NDIGK
-306 FNPVKAG
+306 FEPVKTG
-313 TYTMTLSGENA
+313 TYTMTLGGEKA

-340 PVGTVK
+340 PVGRVK
-346 VIKMY
+346 EIKMY
-351 VGENL
+351 IGDNL

-366 MPEDAADR
+366 MPEDATDR
-374 SVRYEVNQSYSDQ
+374 SVRYEVLPSYNQDQ
-387 GVYEDGDGAYKYTD
+387 EFKYNEILEDKGPEG
-401 IFGNLYF
+401 IFARKPGRAR
-408 NEGDEMIALKSGRVR
+408 IAIISN
-423 VTIRSVQN
+423 QN
-431 PQASCEYEV
+431 PQATCTYEV

-447 SITFK
+447 NITFK
-452 QEEMTFLLPI
+452 QEEMTFLMPI
-462 KDTDKSDISED
+462 KDTDKWDISED

-481 PSWPKYDENESY
+481 PSWPKYEEYESY
-493 DKRSTLLYIQFVK
+493 DIAQSNLDISSLTDAVKLY
-506 DVTSDTEVITLD
+506 
-518 YDFTEDKLS
+518 YDFKKDSLS
-527 ASIVN
+527 ASVVK
-532 AGRGS
+532 
-537 VGVIYLSERTV
+537 VGEGWIDISYSSERTI
-548 ASEEGLKN
+548 ATEEGLRN
-556 EEVEIMKKFSV
+556 DEYEISNHFHV
-567 VVMESLKGFNVD
+567 TIMESLKGFKVD
-579 NYVEMVST
+579 GYVEMVST

-611 ITPNSYLPEEW
+611 ITPDSYVSEEW
-622 KSMVEI
+622 KSIVEI
-628 VPTDESKLNYTIIPH
+628 VPTDETMLNYTIRPH
-643 SVGRATISVKLDGV
+643 SVGRAIISVKLDGV

-672 KAGWKWTSF
+672 KAGWKWASL
-681 YAGGVRWN
+681 YGGDVSWN

-716 YFGDLNSL
+716 YFGDINRLES
-724 GTGTCY
+724 GTCY

-749 GAYEDMQTHRQIVPM
+749 GAYEDMRTHRQIVPM

-780 VFSTEDSNAN
+780 VFSTEDTYAAN
-790 NFNVGDRIVS
+790 KFNVGDRIVS

-811 KWTGTLIT
+811 KWTGTLTT
-819 LHAGLGYM
+819 LRAGLGYM

-882 DYSAERFTVGA
+882 EYSAERFTVGA

-955 LTVGGIVTGITSAD
+955 LTVGGIVTGITAAD

-975 AIVDGQITV
+975 AVVDGQITV
-984 QGMDVADIIVCNA
+984 QGMDVADVIVCNA

-1003 TGETTVAGLPSGV
+1003 TGETTVTGLPSGV

>member
-1 MRKQL
+1 
-6 LLMLSLLLYAVG
+6 MLSLLLYAVG

-33 PDEHVIYVGLVDDQG
+33 PDEHVIYVGLTEG
-48 SAVQSFN
+48 SLDNCGQKELP

-71 AKVSQ
+71 VKVQ
-76 KSVSDTKTIYYFA
+76 KKSLSVALTINYFP
-89 LRVKGSDTDNGKAI
+89 LRVKGDTNDEGKAI
-103 SFRLSVPGAN
+103 SFRLLYPGGQL
-113 TSYIYNDLQP
+113 SYVYDLQP

-144 LKFIQPLYYA
+144 LKFIQPLYYG
-154 FTQET
+154 FTQKT
-159 VSVKVGEQLNLL
+159 VSVKVGEQINLL

-194 WRENVNIEGN
+194 GRENVNIEGN
-204 KLTAIKSTGKYGAVG
+204 KLTAIKSTGKYGSVG
-219 IFPKL
+219 VFPKL
-224 WDMKNTGDHT
+224 WDMKNTGQYSD
-234 SINVRVIQPA
+234 IYIRVIQPA

-277 SPADCNEELTW
+277 APADCNEELTW
-288 KSSDETALLPMIG
+288 KSSDETAILPMEG
-301 SDIGK
+301 NDIGK
-306 FNPVKAG
+306 FNPVKTG

-340 PVGTVK
+340 PVGRVK
-346 VIKMY
+346 EIKMY
-351 VGENL
+351 IGDNL

-366 MPEDAADR
+366 MPEDATDR
-374 SVRYEVNQSYSDQ
+374 SVRYEVLPSYNQDQ
-387 GVYEDGDGAYKYTD
+387 EFKYNEILEDKGSEG
-401 IFGNLYF
+401 IFARKPGRAR
-408 NEGDEMIALKSGRVR
+408 IAIISN
-423 VTIRSVQN
+423 QN
-431 PQASCEYEV
+431 PQATCTYEV

-447 SITFK
+447 NITFK
-452 QEEMTFLLPI
+452 QEEMTFLMPI
-462 KDTDKSDISED
+462 KDTDKWDISED

-481 PSWPKYDENESY
+481 PSWPKYEEYESY
-493 DKRSTLLYIQFVK
+493 DIAQSNLDISSLTDAVK
-506 DVTSDTEVITLD
+506 LS
-518 YDFTEDKLS
+518 YDFKKDIIS
-527 ASIVN
+527 ASIVK
-532 AGRGS
+532 
-537 VGVIYLSERTV
+537 VGEGWIDISYSSERTI
-548 ASEEGLKN
+548 ATEEGLQN
-556 EEVEIMKKFSV
+556 DEYYISNHFHVTIL
-567 VVMESLKGFNVD
+567 ESLKGFKVD
-579 NYVEMVST
+579 GYVDMVST

-611 ITPNSYLPEEW
+611 ITPNTYVSEEW
-622 KSMVEI
+622 KSIVEI
-628 VPTDESKLNYTIIPH
+628 VPTDETMLNYTIKPH
-643 SVGRATISVKLDGV
+643 SVGRATISVKLDGE
-657 EVATSNVLIGQRYMQ
+657 EVATSYVSIGQRYMQ

-681 YAGGVRWN
+681 YGGGVRWN

-716 YFGDLNSL
+716 YFGDIYSL
-724 GTGTCY
+724 ETGECY

-749 GAYEDMQTHRQIVPM
+749 GGYEDMQTHRQIVPM

-780 VFSTEDSNAN
+780 VFVKEENRN
-790 NFNVGDRIVS
+790 VFNVGDRIVS
-800 KDDGF
+800 KDNGF

-811 KWTGTLIT
+811 KWTGTLTT

-827 YFNAGSEN
+827 YFNAASDTIN
-835 VDMEYQRESLM
+835 MELKYEWNM

-882 DYSAERFTVGA
+882 EYSAERFTVGA

-955 LTVGGIVTGITSAD
+955 LTVGGIVTGITAAD

-975 AIVDGQITV
+975 AVVDGQITV
-984 QGMDVADIIVCNA
+984 QGMDVADVIVCNA
-997 SGAVVS
+997 SGAVFS

>member
-1 MRKQL
+1 
-6 LLMLSLLLYAVG
+6 MLFLLLYAVG
-18 MAAQQPDWGYNPNAY
+18 MATQQPDWGYNPNAY
-33 PDEHVIYVGLVDDQG
+33 PDEHVIFVGLVDDKG

-55 ENTYLG
+55 DNTYLG

-71 AKVSQ
+71 AKVSRY
-76 KSVSDTKTIYYFA
+76 SVSDTQTIYYFA
-89 LRVKGSDTDNGKAI
+89 LRVKGTNTDNGKAI
-103 SFRLSVPGAN
+103 SYRLSVGGN
-113 TSYIYNDLQP
+113 QSFVFNDLKP
-123 AADAVTYTNKKTTG
+123 AANAVTYTNNGTTG
-137 TLSDLFP
+137 KLSALYQ
-144 LKFIQPLYYA
+144 LTFIRPGYYSIVQP
-154 FTQET
+154 E
-159 VSVKVGEQLNLL
+159 VNVKVGAEFNLL
-171 DYITF
+171 DHITF
-176 EPANANIPELNWN
+176 EPANANIPEMNWT
-189 MYDES
+189 MGQGEK
-194 WRENVNIEGN
+194 ENEYASIKGN
-204 KLTAIKSTGKYGAVG
+204 TFKALKSTGKYSWVSVSPNLLG
-219 IFPKL
+219 
-224 WDMKNTGDHT
+224 MKPTGQYT
-234 SINVRVIQPA
+234 EISVRVIQPA

-277 SPADCNEELTW
+277 APADCNEELTW
-288 KSSDETALLPMIG
+288 KSSNETAIRPMEG
-301 SDIGK
+301 NDIGK
-306 FNPVKAG
+306 FNPVKTG
-313 TYTMTLSGENA
+313 TYTMTLGGENA

-340 PVGTVK
+340 PVGRVK
-346 VIKMY
+346 EIKMY
-351 VGENL
+351 IGDNL

-366 MPEDAADR
+366 MPEDATDR
-374 SVRYEVNQSYSDQ
+374 SVRYEVLPSYNQDQ
-387 GVYEDGDGAYKYTD
+387 EFKYNEILEDKGSEG
-401 IFGNLYF
+401 IFARKPGRAR
-408 NEGDEMIALKSGRVR
+408 IAIISN
-423 VTIRSVQN
+423 QN
-431 PQASCEYEV
+431 PQATCEYEV

-447 SITFK
+447 NITFK
-452 QEEMTFLLPI
+452 QDEMTFLMPI
-462 KDTDKSDISED
+462 KDTDKWDISED

-481 PSWPKYDENESY
+481 PSWPKYEEYESY
-493 DKRSTLLYIQFVK
+493 DIAQSNLDISSLTDAVK
-506 DVTSDTEVITLD
+506 LS
-518 YDFTEDKLS
+518 YDFKKDSLS
-527 ASIVN
+527 ASVVK
-532 AGRGS
+532 
-537 VGVIYLSERTV
+537 VGEGWIDISYSSERTI
-548 ASEEGLKN
+548 ATEEGLRN
-556 EEVEIMKKFSV
+556 DEYEISNHFHV
-567 VVMESLKGFNVD
+567 TIMESLKGFKVD
-579 NYVEMVST
+579 GYVEMVST
-587 ETRDFVLTPDPVG
+587 ETRDFVLTPDPVD

-611 ITPNSYLPEEW
+611 ITPDSYVSEEW
-622 KSMVEI
+622 KSIVEI
-628 VPTDESKLNYTIIPH
+628 VPTDESKLNYTIRPH
-643 SVGRATISVKLDGV
+643 SVGRAIISVKLDGV
-657 EVATSNVLIGQRYMQ
+657 EVASSNVLIGQRYMQ
-672 KAGWKWTSF
+672 KAGWKWASL
-681 YAGGVRWN
+681 YSGDVSWN

-716 YFGDLNSL
+716 YFGDINRLES
-724 GTGTCY
+724 GTCY

-749 GAYEDMQTHRQIVPM
+749 GAYEDMKTHRQIVPK

-780 VFSTEDSNAN
+780 VFSTEDTYAN
-790 NFNVGDRIVS
+790 KFNVGDRIVS

-811 KWTGTLIT
+811 KWTGTLTT
-819 LHAGLGYM
+819 LRAGLGYM

-835 VDMEYQRESLM
+835 VDMEYLREGSM

-868 PFADNMTIVADLGN
+868 PFADNMTIIADLGN

-955 LTVGGIVTGITSAD
+955 LTVGGIVTGITAAD

-975 AIVDGQITV
+975 AVVDGQITV

>member
-1 MRKQL
+1 
-6 LLMLSLLLYAVG
+6 MLSLLLYAVG

-33 PDEHVIYVGLVDDQG
+33 PDEHVIYVGLTEG
-48 SAVQSFN
+48 SLDNCGQKELP

-71 AKVSQ
+71 AKVQ
-76 KSVSDTKTIYYFA
+76 KKSLSVALTINYFPLRIKGDTN
-89 LRVKGSDTDNGKAI
+89 DEGKAI
-103 SFRLSVPGAN
+103 SFRLLYPGGQL
-113 TSYIYNDLQP
+113 SYVYDLQP

-144 LKFIQPLYYA
+144 LKFIQPLYYG

-159 VSVKVGEQLNLL
+159 VSVKVGEQINLL

-189 MYDES
+189 MYEES
-194 WRENVNIEGN
+194 ENVIIEGN
-204 KLTAIKSTGKYGAVG
+204 KLTAIKSTGKYGSVG
-219 IFPKL
+219 VFPKL
-224 WDMKNTGDHT
+224 WDMKNTGQYSD
-234 SINVRVIQPA
+234 INIRVIQPA

-277 SPADCNEELTW
+277 APADCNEELTW
-288 KSSDETALLPMIG
+288 KSSDETAIRPMEG
-301 SDIGK
+301 NDIGK
-306 FNPVKAG
+306 FEPVKTG
-313 TYTMTLSGENA
+313 TYTMTLGGENA

-340 PVGTVK
+340 PVGRVK
-346 VIKMY
+346 EIKMY
-351 VGENL
+351 IGDNL

-366 MPEDAADR
+366 MPEDATDR
-374 SVRYEVNQSYSDQ
+374 SVRYEVLPSYNQDQ
-387 GVYEDGDGAYKYTD
+387 EFKYNEILEDKGSEG
-401 IFGNLYF
+401 IFARKPGRAR
-408 NEGDEMIALKSGRVR
+408 IAIISN
-423 VTIRSVQN
+423 QN
-431 PQASCEYEV
+431 PQASCTYEV

-447 SITFK
+447 NITFK
-452 QEEMTFLLPI
+452 QEEMTFLMPI
-462 KDTDKSDISED
+462 KDTDKWDISED

-481 PSWPKYDENESY
+481 PSWPKYEEYESY
-493 DKRSTLLYIQFVK
+493 DIAQSNLDISSLTDAVK
-506 DVTSDTEVITLD
+506 LS
-518 YDFTEDKLS
+518 YDFKKDSLS
-527 ASIVN
+527 ASVVK
-532 AGRGS
+532 
-537 VGVIYLSERTV
+537 VGEGWIDISYSSERTI
-548 ASEEGLKN
+548 ATEEGLQN
-556 EEVEIMKKFSV
+556 DEYYISNHFHVTIL
-567 VVMESLKGFNVD
+567 ESLKGFKVD
-579 NYVEMVST
+579 GYVDMVST

-611 ITPNSYLPEEW
+611 ITPDTYVSEEW

-628 VPTDESKLNYTIIPH
+628 VPTDETMLNYTIKPH
-643 SVGRATISVKLDGV
+643 SVGRATISVKLDGE
-657 EVATSNVLIGQRYMQ
+657 EVATSYVSIGQRYMQ

-681 YAGGVRWN
+681 YAGGESWN
-689 SPEYELGNVVEEI
+689 SPEYELGDVVEEI

-716 YFGDLNSL
+716 YFGDINRLES
-724 GTGTCY
+724 GTCY

-749 GAYEDMQTHRQIVPM
+749 GAYEDMRTHRQIVPM

-780 VFSTEDSNAN
+780 VFSTEDTYAN
-790 NFNVGDRIVS
+790 KFNVGDRIVS
-800 KDDGF
+800 KDNGF

-811 KWTGTLIT
+811 KWTGTLTT

-835 VDMEYQRESLM
+835 VDMEYLREGSM

-882 DYSAERFTVGA
+882 EYSAERFTVGA

-955 LTVGGIVTGITSAD
+955 LTVGGIVTGITAAD

-975 AIVDGQITV
+975 AVVDGQITV
-984 QGMDVADIIVCNA
+984 QGMDVADVIVCNA

>member
-1 MRKQL
+1 
-6 LLMLSLLLYAVG
+6 

-55 ENTYLG
+55 DNTYLG

-71 AKVSQ
+71 AKVSRY
-76 KSVSDTKTIYYFA
+76 SVSDTQTIYYFA
-89 LRVKGSDTDNGKAI
+89 LRVKGTNTDNGKAI
-103 SFRLSVPGAN
+103 SYRLSVGGN
-113 TSYIYNDLQP
+113 QSLVFNDLKP
-123 AADAVTYTNKKTTG
+123 AANAVTYTNNGTTG
-137 TLSDLFP
+137 KLSALYQ
-144 LKFIQPLYYA
+144 LTFIRPGYYSIVQP
-154 FTQET
+154 E
-159 VSVKVGEQLNLL
+159 VSVKVGAEFNLL
-171 DYITF
+171 DHITF
-176 EPANANIPELNWN
+176 EPANANIPELNWT
-189 MYDES
+189 MGQGEK
-194 WRENVNIEGN
+194 ENEYASIKGN
-204 KLTAIKSTGKYGAVG
+204 TFKALKSTGKYSWVSVSPNLLG
-219 IFPKL
+219 
-224 WDMKNTGDHT
+224 MKPTGQYT
-234 SINVRVIQPA
+234 KVSVRVIQPA

-277 SPADCNEELTW
+277 APADCNEELTW
-288 KSSDETALLPMIG
+288 KSSDETAIRPMEG
-301 SDIGK
+301 NDIGK
-306 FNPVKAG
+306 FEPVKTG

-330 TVIKPVEYIN
+330 TVIKPVEYIT
-340 PVGTVK
+340 PVGRVK
-346 VIKMY
+346 EIKMY
-351 VGENL
+351 IGDNL

-366 MPEDAADR
+366 MPEDATDR
-374 SVRYEVNQSYSDQ
+374 SVRYEVLPSYNQDQ
-387 GVYEDGDGAYKYTD
+387 EFKYNEILEDNGSEG
-401 IFGNLYF
+401 IFARKPGRAR
-408 NEGDEMIALKSGRVR
+408 IAIISN
-423 VTIRSVQN
+423 QN
-431 PQASCEYEV
+431 PQAACTYEV

-447 SITFK
+447 NITFK
-452 QEEMTFLLPI
+452 QEEMTFLMPI
-462 KDTDKSDISED
+462 KDTDKWDISED

-481 PSWPKYDENESY
+481 PSWPKYEEYESY
-493 DKRSTLLYIQFVK
+493 DIAQSNLDISSLTDAVKLY
-506 DVTSDTEVITLD
+506 
-518 YDFTEDKLS
+518 YDFKKDSLS
-527 ASIVN
+527 ASVVK
-532 AGRGS
+532 
-537 VGVIYLSERTV
+537 VGEGWIDISYSSERTI
-548 ASEEGLKN
+548 ATEEGLRN
-556 EEVEIMKKFSV
+556 DEYEISNHFHV
-567 VVMESLKGFNVD
+567 TIMESLKGFKVD
-579 NYVEMVST
+579 GYVDMVST

-611 ITPNSYLPEEW
+611 ITPDTYVSEEW
-622 KSMVEI
+622 KSIVEI
-628 VPTDESKLNYTIIPH
+628 VPTDETMLNYTIKPH

-657 EVATSNVLIGQRYMQ
+657 EVATSHVGIGQRYMQ
-672 KAGWKWTSF
+672 KAGWKWASL
-681 YAGGVRWN
+681 YGGGVRWN

-716 YFGDLNSL
+716 YFGDIYSL
-724 GTGTCY
+724 ETGECY

-749 GAYEDMQTHRQIVPM
+749 GAYEDMRTHRQIVPM

-780 VFSTEDSNAN
+780 VFSTEDAYAN
-790 NFNVGDRIVS
+790 KFNVGDRIVS

-811 KWTGTLIT
+811 KWTGTLTT
-819 LHAGLGYM
+819 LRAGLGYM
-827 YFNAGSEN
+827 YFNAASDTI
-835 VDMEYQRESLM
+835 DMEYLHEGSM

-955 LTVGGIVTGITSAD
+955 LTVGGIVTGITAAD

-975 AIVDGQITV
+975 AVVDGQITV
-984 QGMDVADIIVCNA
+984 QGMDVADVIVCNA

-1003 TGETTVAGLPSGV
+1003 TGETTVTGLPSGV

>member
-1 MRKQL
+1 
-6 LLMLSLLLYAVG
+6 MLSLLLYAVG

-33 PDEHVIYVGLVDDQG
+33 PDEHVIYVGLTEG
-48 SAVQSFN
+48 SLDNCGQKELP

-71 AKVSQ
+71 AKVQ
-76 KSVSDTKTIYYFA
+76 KKSLSVALTINYFP
-89 LRVKGSDTDNGKAI
+89 LRVKGDTNDEGKAI
-103 SFRLSVPGAN
+103 SFRLLYPGGQL
-113 TSYIYNDLQP
+113 SYVYDLQP

-137 TLSDLFP
+137 TLSALFP
-144 LKFIQPLYYA
+144 LKFIQPLYYS

-159 VSVKVGEQLNLL
+159 VSVKVGEQINLL

-189 MYDES
+189 MYEES
-194 WRENVNIEGN
+194 ENVNIEGN
-204 KLTAIKSTGKYGAVG
+204 KLTAIKSTGKYGSVG
-219 IFPKL
+219 VFPKL
-224 WDMKNTGDHT
+224 WDMKNTGQYSD
-234 SINVRVIQPA
+234 INIRVIQPA

-277 SPADCNEELTW
+277 APADCNEELTW
-288 KSSDETALLPMIG
+288 KSSDETAILPMEG
-301 SDIGK
+301 NDIGK
-306 FNPVKAG
+306 FNPVKTG

-340 PVGTVK
+340 PVGRVK
-346 VIKMY
+346 EIKMY
-351 VGENL
+351 IGDNL
-356 LDILPSGYKV
+356 HSILPSGYKV
-366 MPEDAADR
+366 MPEDATDR
-374 SVRYEVNQSYSDQ
+374 SVRYEVLPSYNQDQ
-387 GVYEDGDGAYKYTD
+387 EFKYNEILEDNGSEG
-401 IFGNLYF
+401 IFARKPGRAR
-408 NEGDEMIALKSGRVR
+408 IAIISN
-423 VTIRSVQN
+423 QN
-431 PQASCEYEV
+431 PQASCTYEV

-447 SITFK
+447 NITFK
-452 QEEMTFLLPI
+452 QDEMTFLMPI
-462 KDTDKSDISED
+462 KDTDKWDISED

-481 PSWPKYDENESY
+481 PSWPKYEEYESY
-493 DKRSTLLYIQFVK
+493 DIAQSNLDISSLTDAVK
-506 DVTSDTEVITLD
+506 LS
-518 YDFTEDKLS
+518 YDFKKDSLS
-527 ASIVN
+527 ASVVK
-532 AGRGS
+532 
-537 VGVIYLSERTV
+537 VGEGWIDISYSSERTI
-548 ASEEGLKN
+548 ATEEGLQN
-556 EEVEIMKKFSV
+556 DEYEISNHFHV
-567 VVMESLKGFNVD
+567 TIMESLKGFKVD
-579 NYVEMVST
+579 GYVEMVST
-587 ETRDFVLTPDPVG
+587 ETRDFVLTPDPVD

-611 ITPNSYLPEEW
+611 ITPDSYVSEEW
-622 KSMVEI
+622 KSIVEI
-628 VPTDESKLNYTIIPH
+628 VPTDESKLNYTIRPH
-643 SVGRATISVKLDGV
+643 SVGRAIISVKLDGV
-657 EVATSNVLIGQRYMQ
+657 EVASSNVLIGQRYMQ
-672 KAGWKWTSF
+672 KAGWKWASL
-681 YAGGVRWN
+681 YSGDVSWN

-716 YFGDLNSL
+716 YFGDINRLES
-724 GTGTCY
+724 GTCY

-749 GAYEDMQTHRQIVPM
+749 GAYEDMRTHRQIVPM

-780 VFSTEDSNAN
+780 VFSTEDAYAN
-790 NFNVGDRIVS
+790 KFNVGDRIVS

-811 KWTGTLIT
+811 KWTGTLTT

-835 VDMEYQRESLM
+835 VDMEYLREGSM

-937 NEQMPFAKMAG
+937 NEQIPFAKMAG

-955 LTVGGIVTGITSAD
+955 LTVGGIVTGITAAD

-984 QGMDVADIIVCNA
+984 QGMDVADVIVCNA

>member
-1 MRKQL
+1 
-6 LLMLSLLLYAVG
+6 MLSLLLYAVG

-33 PDEHVIYVGLVDDQG
+33 PDEHVIYVGLTEG
-48 SAVQSFN
+48 SLDNCGQKELP

-71 AKVSQ
+71 AKVQ
-76 KSVSDTKTIYYFA
+76 KKSLSVALTINYFP
-89 LRVKGSDTDNGKAI
+89 LRVKGDTNDEGKAI
-103 SFRLSVPGAN
+103 SFRLLYPGGQL
-113 TSYIYNDLQP
+113 SYVYDLQP

-144 LKFIQPLYYA
+144 LKFIQPLYYG

-159 VSVKVGEQLNLL
+159 VSVKVGEQINLL

-189 MYDES
+189 MYEES
-194 WRENVNIEGN
+194 ENVIIEGN
-204 KLTAIKSTGKYGAVG
+204 KLTAIKSTGKYGSVG
-219 IFPKL
+219 VFPKL
-224 WDMKNTGDHT
+224 WDMKNTGQYSD
-234 SINVRVIQPA
+234 INIRVIQPA

-277 SPADCNEELTW
+277 APADCNEELTW
-288 KSSDETALLPMIG
+288 KSSDETAIRPMTSE
-301 SDIGK
+301 SDLGK
-306 FNPVKAG
+306 FEPVKTG

-340 PVGTVK
+340 PVGRVK
-346 VIKMY
+346 EIKMY
-351 VGENL
+351 IGNNL

-366 MPEDAADR
+366 MPEDATDR
-374 SVRYEVNQSYSDQ
+374 SVRYEVLPSYNQDQ
-387 GVYEDGDGAYKYTD
+387 EFKYNEILEDNGSEG
-401 IFGNLYF
+401 IFARKPGRAR
-408 NEGDEMIALKSGRVR
+408 IAIISN
-423 VTIRSVQN
+423 QN
-431 PQASCEYEV
+431 PQAACTYEV

-447 SITFK
+447 NITFK
-452 QEEMTFLLPI
+452 QEEMTFLMPR
-462 KDTDKSDISED
+462 KDTDKWDISED

-481 PSWPKYDENESY
+481 PSWPKYEEYEEYDIAQSDLDIRSY
-493 DKRSTLLYIQFVK
+493 TKAVKLYYNF
-506 DVTSDTEVITLD
+506 E
-518 YDFTEDKLS
+518 EDSLS
-527 ASIVN
+527 ASIDSIGQ
-532 AGRGS
+532 GRINVS
-537 VGVIYLSERTV
+537 YSSERTI
-548 ASEEGLKN
+548 ATEEGLQN
-556 EEVEIMKKFSV
+556 DEYRISNDFNITIL
-567 VVMESLKGFNVD
+567 ESLKGFKVD
-579 NYVEMVST
+579 GYVEMVST
-587 ETRDFVLTPDPVG
+587 ETRDFVLTPDPVD

-611 ITPNSYLPEEW
+611 IVDASVPEMW
-622 KSMVEI
+622 KSIVEI
-628 VPTDESKLNYTIIPH
+628 VPTDETMLNYTIKPH

-657 EVATSNVLIGQRYMQ
+657 EVATSYVGIGQRYMQ
-672 KAGWKWTSF
+672 KAGWKWTSL
-681 YAGGVRWN
+681 YSGGVSWN
-689 SPEYELGNVVEEI
+689 SPEYELGDVVEEI

-716 YFGDLNSL
+716 YFGDLNRL
-724 GTGTCY
+724 EPGTCY

-736 EEPGLLDLRIMYT
+736 EEPGLLNLRIYP
-749 GAYEDMQTHRQIVPM
+749 GGYEDMRPYRQIVPM

-780 VFSTEDSNAN
+780 VFSTEDANAN

-800 KDDGF
+800 KDNGF

-811 KWTGTLIT
+811 KWTGTLTT

-827 YFNAGSEN
+827 YFNAASDTIN
-835 VDMEYQRESLM
+835 MELKYEWNM

-955 LTVGGIVTGITSAD
+955 LTVGGIVTGITAAD

-975 AIVDGQITV
+975 AVVDGQITV
-984 QGMDVADIIVCNA
+984 QGMDVADVIVCNA

-1003 TGETTVAGLPSGV
+1003 TGETTVTGLPSGV

>member
-1 MRKQL
+1 
-6 LLMLSLLLYAVG
+6 MLSLLLYAVG

-33 PDEHVIYVGLVDDQG
+33 PDEHVIYVGLTEG
-48 SAVQSFN
+48 SLDNCGQKELP

-71 AKVSQ
+71 AKVQ
-76 KSVSDTKTIYYFA
+76 KKSLSVALTINYFP
-89 LRVKGSDTDNGKAI
+89 LRVKGDTNDEGKAI
-103 SFRLSVPGAN
+103 SFRLLYPGGQL
-113 TSYIYNDLQP
+113 SYVYDLQP

-144 LKFIQPLYYA
+144 LKFIQPLYYG

-159 VSVKVGEQLNLL
+159 VSVKVGEQINLL

-189 MYDES
+189 MYEES
-194 WRENVNIEGN
+194 ENVIIEGN
-204 KLTAIKSTGKYGAVG
+204 KLTAIKSTGKYGSVG
-219 IFPKL
+219 VFPKL
-224 WDMKNTGDHT
+224 WDMKNTGQYSD
-234 SINVRVIQPA
+234 INIRVIQPA

-277 SPADCNEELTW
+277 APADCNEELTW
-288 KSSDETALLPMIG
+288 KSSDETAIRPMT
-301 SDIGK
+301 SESNLGK
-306 FNPVKAG
+306 FEPVKTG

-330 TVIKPVEYIN
+330 TVIKPVESII
-340 PVGTVK
+340 PVGSVK
-346 VIKMY
+346 TIKMF

-356 LDILPSGYKV
+356 LNILPSGYKV
-366 MPEDAADR
+366 MPEDATDR
-374 SVRYEVNQSYSDQ
+374 SVKYEVNQSFSDQ

-401 IFGNLYF
+401 IFGDLYF
-408 NEGDEMIALKSGRVR
+408 NEGDEMIALKPGRVR
-423 VTIRSVQN
+423 VTINSTQN
-431 PQASCEYEV
+431 SRAYCEYEV
-440 IVKDGPT
+440 IVKRGPT
-447 SITFK
+447 NITFK
-452 QEEMTFLLPI
+452 QEEMTFLMPR
-462 KDTDKSDISED
+462 KDTDKWDISED

-481 PSWPKYDENESY
+481 PSWPKYEEYEEYDIAES
-493 DKRSTLLYIQFVK
+493 DLDILSFTKAVNLYYNFEK
-506 DVTSDTEVITLD
+506 DS
-518 YDFTEDKLS
+518 LS
-527 ASIVN
+527 ASIDSIGG
-532 AGRGS
+532 GRINVS
-537 VGVIYLSERTV
+537 YSSERTI
-548 ASEEGLKN
+548 ATEEGLQN
-556 EEVEIMKKFSV
+556 DEYRISNHFNITIL
-567 VVMESLKGFNVD
+567 ESLKGFKVD
-579 NYVEMVST
+579 EYVEMVST
-587 ETRDFVLTPDPVG
+587 ETRDFVLTPDPVD

-611 ITPNSYLPEEW
+611 IVDASVPEMW
-622 KSMVEI
+622 KSIVEI
-628 VPTDESKLNYTIIPH
+628 VPTDETMLNYTIKPH

-657 EVATSNVLIGQRYMQ
+657 EVATSYVGIGQRYIQ
-672 KAGWKWTSF
+672 KAGWKWTSL
-681 YAGGVRWN
+681 YSGGVSWN
-689 SPEYELGNVVEEI
+689 SPEYELGDVVEEI

-716 YFGDLNSL
+716 YFGDLNRLES
-724 GTGTCY
+724 GTCY

-736 EEPGLLDLRIMYT
+736 EEPGLLNLRIYP
-749 GAYEDMQTHRQIVPM
+749 GGYEDMRPYRQIVPM

-780 VFSTEDSNAN
+780 VFSTEDANAN
-790 NFNVGDRIVS
+790 KFNVGDRIVS
-800 KDDGF
+800 KDNGF

-811 KWTGTLIT
+811 KWTGTLTT

-827 YFNAGSEN
+827 YFNAASDTIN
-835 VDMEYQRESLM
+835 MELKYEWNM

-955 LTVGGIVTGITSAD
+955 LTVGGIVTGITAAD

-975 AIVDGQITV
+975 AVVDGQITV
-984 QGMDVADIIVCNA
+984 QGMDVADVIVCNA

-1003 TGETTVAGLPSGV
+1003 TGETTVTGLPSGV

>member
-1 MRKQL
+1 
-6 LLMLSLLLYAVG
+6 MLSLLLYAVG

-33 PDEHVIYVGLVDDQG
+33 PDEHVIFVGLVDDQG

-55 ENTYLG
+55 DNTYLG
-61 AFIDGECRGL
+61 AFIEGECRGL
-71 AKVSQ
+71 AKVSRY
-76 KSVSDTKTIYYFA
+76 SVSDTQTIYYFA
-89 LRVKGSDTDNGKAI
+89 LRVKGTNTDNGKAI
-103 SFRLSVPGAN
+103 TYRLSVGGN
-113 TSYIYNDLQP
+113 QSFVFNDLKP
-123 AADAVTYTNKKTTG
+123 AANAVTYTNNGTTG
-137 TLSDLFP
+137 KLSALYQ
-144 LKFIQPLYYA
+144 LTFIRPGYYSIVQP
-154 FTQET
+154 E
-159 VSVKVGEQLNLL
+159 VNVKVGAEFNLL
-171 DYITF
+171 DHITF
-176 EPANANIPELNWN
+176 EPANANIPEMNWT
-189 MYDES
+189 MGQGEK
-194 WRENVNIEGN
+194 ENEYASIKGN
-204 KLTAIKSTGKYGAVG
+204 TFKALKSTGKYIWVSVSPNLLG
-219 IFPKL
+219 
-224 WDMKNTGDHT
+224 MKPTGQYT
-234 SINVRVIQPA
+234 EISVRVIQPA

-277 SPADCNEELTW
+277 APADCNEELTW
-288 KSSDETALLPMIG
+288 KSSDETAILPMTSE
-301 SDIGK
+301 SDLGK
-306 FNPVKAG
+306 FNPVKTG

-340 PVGTVK
+340 PVGKVK
-346 VIKMY
+346 EIKMY
-351 VGENL
+351 IGDNL

-366 MPEDAADR
+366 MPEDATDR
-374 SVRYEVNQSYSDQ
+374 SVRYEVLPSYNQDQ
-387 GVYEDGDGAYKYTD
+387 EFKYNEILEDKGSEG
-401 IFGNLYF
+401 IFARKPGRAR
-408 NEGDEMIALKSGRVR
+408 IAIISN
-423 VTIRSVQN
+423 QN
-431 PQASCEYEV
+431 PQASCTYEV

-447 SITFK
+447 NITFK
-452 QEEMTFLLPI
+452 QEEMTFLMPI
-462 KDTDKSDISED
+462 KDTDKWDISED

-481 PSWPKYDENESY
+481 PSWPKYEEYESY
-493 DKRSTLLYIQFVK
+493 DIAQSNLDISSLTDAVK
-506 DVTSDTEVITLD
+506 LS
-518 YDFTEDKLS
+518 YDFKKDIIS
-527 ASIVN
+527 ASVVK
-532 AGRGS
+532 
-537 VGVIYLSERTV
+537 VGEGWIDISYSSERTI
-548 ASEEGLKN
+548 ATEEGLQN
-556 EEVEIMKKFSV
+556 DEYYISNHFHVTIL
-567 VVMESLKGFNVD
+567 ESLKGFKVD
-579 NYVEMVST
+579 GYVDMVST
-587 ETRDFVLTPDPVG
+587 ETRDFVLTPDPVD

-611 ITPNSYLPEEW
+611 IVDASVPEMW
-622 KSMVEI
+622 KSIVEI
-628 VPTDESKLNYTIIPH
+628 VPTDETMLNYTIKPH

-657 EVATSNVLIGQRYMQ
+657 EVATSYVGIGQRYIQ
-672 KAGWKWTSF
+672 KAGWKWTSL
-681 YAGGVRWN
+681 YSGGVSWN
-689 SPEYELGNVVEEI
+689 SPEYELGDVVEEI

-716 YFGDLNSL
+716 YFGDLNRL
-724 GTGTCY
+724 EPGTCY

-736 EEPGLLDLRIMYT
+736 EEPGLLNLRIYP
-749 GAYEDMQTHRQIVPM
+749 GGYEDMRPYRQIVPM

-780 VFSTEDSNAN
+780 VFSTEDAYAN
-790 NFNVGDRIVS
+790 KFNVGDRIVS
-800 KDDGF
+800 KDNGF

-811 KWTGTLIT
+811 KWTGTLTT

-827 YFNAGSEN
+827 YFNAASDTI
-835 VDMEYQRESLM
+835 DMEYLREGSM

-955 LTVGGIVTGITSAD
+955 LTVGGIVTGITAAD

-975 AIVDGQITV
+975 AVVDGQITV
-984 QGMDVADIIVCNA
+984 QGMDVADVIVCNA

-1003 TGETTVAGLPSGV
+1003 TGETTVTGLPSGV

>member
-1 MRKQL
+1 
-6 LLMLSLLLYAVG
+6 

-55 ENTYLG
+55 DNTYLG

-71 AKVSQ
+71 AKVSRY
-76 KSVSDTKTIYYFA
+76 SVSDTQTIYYFA
-89 LRVKGSDTDNGKAI
+89 LRVKGTNTNNGKAI
-103 SFRLSVPGAN
+103 SYRLSVGGN
-113 TSYIYNDLQP
+113 HSFVFNDLKP
-123 AADAVTYTNKKTTG
+123 AANAVTYTNNGTTG
-137 TLSDLFP
+137 KLSALYQ
-144 LKFIQPLYYA
+144 LTFIRPGYYSIVQP
-154 FTQET
+154 E
-159 VSVKVGEQLNLL
+159 VSVKVGAEFNLL
-171 DYITF
+171 DHITF
-176 EPANANIPELNWN
+176 EPANANIPEMNWT
-189 MYDES
+189 MGQGEK
-194 WRENVNIEGN
+194 ENEYASIKGN
-204 KLTAIKSTGKYGAVG
+204 TFKALKSTGKYGSVSVS
-219 IFPKL
+219 PNL
-224 WDMKNTGDHT
+224 WGMKPAGQYTKV
-234 SINVRVIQPA
+234 SVRVIQPA

-277 SPADCNEELTW
+277 TPADCNEELTW
-288 KSSDETALLPMIG
+288 KSSDETAIRPMTSE
-301 SDIGK
+301 SDLGK
-306 FNPVKAG
+306 FEPVKTG

-340 PVGTVK
+340 PVGRVK
-346 VIKMY
+346 EIKMY
-351 VGENL
+351 IGDNL
-356 LDILPSGYKV
+356 LSILPSGYKV
-366 MPEDAADR
+366 MPEDATDR
-374 SVRYEVNQSYSDQ
+374 SVRYEVLPSYNQDQ
-387 GVYEDGDGAYKYTD
+387 EFKYNEILEDKGSEG
-401 IFGNLYF
+401 IFARKPGRAR
-408 NEGDEMIALKSGRVR
+408 IAIISN
-423 VTIRSVQN
+423 QN
-431 PQASCEYEV
+431 PQATCTYEV

-447 SITFK
+447 NITFK
-452 QEEMTFLLPI
+452 QEEMTFLMPI
-462 KDTDKSDISED
+462 KDTDKWDISED

-481 PSWPKYDENESY
+481 PSWPKYEEYESY
-493 DKRSTLLYIQFVK
+493 DIAQSNLDISSLTDAVKLY
-506 DVTSDTEVITLD
+506 
-518 YDFTEDKLS
+518 YDFKKDSLS
-527 ASIVN
+527 ASVVK
-532 AGRGS
+532 
-537 VGVIYLSERTV
+537 VGEGWIDISYSSERTI
-548 ASEEGLKN
+548 ATEEGLRN
-556 EEVEIMKKFSV
+556 DEYEISNHFHV
-567 VVMESLKGFNVD
+567 TILESLKGFKVD
-579 NYVEMVST
+579 GYVEMVST

-611 ITPNSYLPEEW
+611 ITPDSYVSEEW
-622 KSMVEI
+622 KSIVEI
-628 VPTDESKLNYTIIPH
+628 VPTDESKLNYTIRPH
-643 SVGRATISVKLDGV
+643 SVGRAIISVKLDGV
-657 EVATSNVLIGQRYMQ
+657 EVASSNVLIGQRYMQ
-672 KAGWKWTSF
+672 KAGWKWASF
-681 YAGGVRWN
+681 YAGGVSWN

-716 YFGDLNSL
+716 YFGDINRLES
-724 GTGTCY
+724 GTCY

-749 GAYEDMQTHRQIVPM
+749 GAYEDMRTHRQIVPM

-780 VFSTEDSNAN
+780 VFSTEETYAN

-800 KDDGF
+800 KDNGF

-811 KWTGTLIT
+811 KWTGTLTT

-835 VDMEYQRESLM
+835 VDMEYLREGSM

-955 LTVGGIVTGITSAD
+955 LTVGGIVTGITAAD

-975 AIVDGQITV
+975 AVVYGQITV
-984 QGMDVADIIVCNA
+984 QGMDVADVIVCNA

-1003 TGETTVAGLPSGV
+1003 TGETTVTGLPSGV

>member
-1 MRKQL
+1 
-6 LLMLSLLLYAVG
+6 MLSLLLYAVG

-55 ENTYLG
+55 DNTYLG

-71 AKVSQ
+71 AKVSRY
-76 KSVSDTKTIYYFA
+76 SVSDTQTIYYFA
-89 LRVKGSDTDNGKAI
+89 LRVKGTNTDNGKAI
-103 SFRLSVPGAN
+103 SYRLSVGGN
-113 TSYIYNDLQP
+113 HSFVFNDLKP
-123 AADAVTYTNKKTTG
+123 AANAVTYTNNGTTG
-137 TLSDLFP
+137 KLSALYQ
-144 LKFIQPLYYA
+144 LTFIRPGYYSIVQP
-154 FTQET
+154 E
-159 VSVKVGEQLNLL
+159 VRVKVGAEFNLL

-176 EPANANIPELNWN
+176 EPANANIPEMDWT
-189 MYDES
+189 MGQGEK
-194 WRENVNIEGN
+194 ENEYASIKGN
-204 KLTAIKSTGKYGAVG
+204 TFKALKSTGKYGSVSVS
-219 IFPKL
+219 PNL
-224 WDMKNTGDHT
+224 WGMKPTGQYT
-234 SINVRVIQPA
+234 KVSVRVIQPA

-277 SPADCNEELTW
+277 APADCNEELTW
-288 KSSDETALLPMIG
+288 KSSDETAILPMIG

-306 FNPVKAG
+306 FNPVKTG

-340 PVGTVK
+340 PVGRVK
-346 VIKMY
+346 EIKMY
-351 VGENL
+351 IGDNL
-356 LDILPSGYKV
+356 LSILPSGYKV
-366 MPEDAADR
+366 MPEDATDR
-374 SVRYEVNQSYSDQ
+374 SVHYEVSPSYNQDQ
-387 GVYEDGDGAYKYTD
+387 EFKYNEILEDKGSEG
-401 IFGNLYF
+401 IFARKPGRAR
-408 NEGDEMIALKSGRVR
+408 IAIISN
-423 VTIRSVQN
+423 QN
-431 PQASCEYEV
+431 PQASCTYEV

-447 SITFK
+447 NITFK
-452 QEEMTFLLPI
+452 QEEMTFLMPI
-462 KDTDKSDISED
+462 KDTDKWDISED

-481 PSWPKYDENESY
+481 PSWPKYEEYESY
-493 DKRSTLLYIQFVK
+493 DIAQSNLDISSLTDAVK
-506 DVTSDTEVITLD
+506 LS
-518 YDFTEDKLS
+518 YDFKKDSLS
-527 ASIVN
+527 ASVVK
-532 AGRGS
+532 
-537 VGVIYLSERTV
+537 VGEGWIDISYSSERTI
-548 ASEEGLKN
+548 ATEEGLRN
-556 EEVEIMKKFSV
+556 DEYEISNHFHV
-567 VVMESLKGFNVD
+567 TIMESLKGFKVD
-579 NYVEMVST
+579 GYVEMVST

-611 ITPNSYLPEEW
+611 ITPDSYVSEEW
-622 KSMVEI
+622 KSIVEI
-628 VPTDESKLNYTIIPH
+628 VPTDENKLNYTIRPH
-643 SVGRATISVKLDGV
+643 SVGRAIISVKLDGV
-657 EVATSNVLIGQRYMQ
+657 EVASSNVLIGQRYMQ
-672 KAGWKWTSF
+672 KAGWKWASL
-681 YAGGVRWN
+681 YGGDVRWN

-716 YFGDLNSL
+716 YFGDINRLES
-724 GTGTCY
+724 GTCY

-749 GAYEDMQTHRQIVPM
+749 GAYEDMKTRRQIVPK

-780 VFSTEDSNAN
+780 VFSTEDAYAN

-811 KWTGTLIT
+811 KWTGTLTT

-835 VDMEYQRESLM
+835 VDMEYLREGSM

-882 DYSAERFTVGA
+882 GYSAERFTVGA

-955 LTVGGIVTGITSAD
+955 LTVGGIVTGITAAD

-984 QGMDVADIIVCNA
+984 QGMDVADVIVCNA

-1003 TGETTVAGLPSGV
+1003 TGETTVTGLPSGV